1 MPSTTVKKHKQ
12 RSQRF
17 ALRPLA
23 VSLLGILTS
32 ASVWADGIVAD
43 PNAPRGQQPTVLQ
56 SNNGLPVV
64 NIQTPTRAGVSVNQ
78 YRQFD
83 VGEKGAVLNNS
94 HRNVQTQLGG
104 WIQGNPWLARGE
116 ARVIVNQVNSADPS
130 RLNGYVEIGGR
141 RADLVIANSAGI
153 NVNGGGFINA
163 NQVTLGVG
171 NAAIQDGQYAG
182 IVGGSGSLNIAAGG
196 LDASRSDYTNLIANA
211 VNVNGGI
218 WANRLSVQAGGSSAD
233 TAAQPNTFAIDT
245 GALGGMYAGTIHLMV
260 NGAEQNSIR
269 NAGQIF
275 ARAGEVRLDAAGN
288 VVNSGSMVATGE
300 AGSANLSAVRI
311 QSQHLDN
318 SGSIAA
324 NQLALNQTRITN
336 SGHLLSAGEAQ
347 IQTGALHNSGQISG
361 ARLAV
366 DTPFLHNSGTLQQTG
381 LQGLALHSAQL
392 TNSGKIGYPEPESS
406 DATGNSGGQ
415 NGNAQISPA
424 PSTAQGGGS
433 VATHATTP
441 IALAEGK
448 INVQRLDNTGNIT
461 ANGGIDLSNTA
472 QLSNQGQLHLKQLT
486 ATGETLNNA
495 GGKISAQNAAVS
507 VAQFHNRQGQ
517 LAAEQIRVDSQR
529 LDNTHG
535 SLDAQALQLSAHTL
549 DNSNG
554 AIRSDKNT
562 QLALS
567 GSLKNQQGQ
576 ISSAG
581 AVSIQGQATASPTL
595 NNDQGSILAGEQL
608 SIQAQSLTGKGEIAS
623 GKDAEIAVRND
634 FTTENNLTA
643 GRKLTLRTEGNLT
656 NRHQLHAD
664 EAVVVAARQI
674 DNQASGVIQSGQ
686 STQLSADNITNRGL
700 INSNGL
706 THLSSLNTLTN
717 TGTGRIYGDHVALS
731 AQDVVNREET
741 VNGETKAGVIAA
753 RQRLDIGAK
762 TVTNQEDALLFS
774 DGGLFVGRQLNERHQ
789 AEGTAERVHN
799 GSATIESIGDMVI
812 DAKNLANRNNHF
824 SIRHVPINDPTADIQ
839 PFQVGAVEKHHEI
852 AAKGDPQRLPFSRFK
867 VVGFSRATKLVD
879 KAANEYSDADY
890 ELGRT
895 PIPDSKMDYSPNSKL
910 WRYFGIE
917 PPKGEPKI
925 PSVEKAEK
933 PAALPEGTCDSAHA
947 SYNAAACQSYQQAWQ
962 KYETD
967 KAEIEAYTQW
977 EEQNAALFN
986 ALNDKVAAYNSQFH
1000 REIKDYTDF
1009 VFERRRYRD
1018 QIASSKPGNIRVGG
1032 NAQFTGAMTNDQS
1045 NILIGKQLFGGLE
1058 RIHNVSMP
1066 AFEYVKDNG
1075 TRQYT
1080 YTRWRG
1086 GFKRYHT
1093 REWGN
1098 KDPYNPPAE
1107 RHQINLNVSDVQ
1119 ENVSVTPN
1127 KPTDLYGSGGGQVSP
1142 INVPNARSDQNQ
1154 NRIQLPNSSLYSTQ
1168 PNHPD
1173 YLIETDPAFT
1183 NYRRWLGSDYLLA
1196 AFDPVNKHKRLG
1208 DGYYEQKLVNEQIA
1222 RLTGYRRLD
1231 GYDNDEA
1238 QLKALMDA
1246 GITFARSQQLVP
1258 GVALSAAQVA
1268 QLTSDIVWL
1277 ENQTVTLKDGSQQTV
1292 LVPKVYVVAR
1302 KGDLNSTG
1310 SLISANVLQLNA
1322 DEIRNG
1328 GTIAGRK
1335 VVDLRAQNIEHSG
1348 QIRGEKVWV
1357 EAQNQINL
1365 QGGDIAAG
1373 KLLSLTAD
1381 QINASSTTATS
1392 GDKQNGNTVVD
1403 RVARLS
1409 VGEDGSEGGILS
1421 IQSKHDTHL
1430 NGAVVRNTSQGGK
1443 TQIVSEHGNVDL
1455 GTVATERHESY
1466 GRLSDKNHRHVHQTA
1481 EVGTDIQSQGDLLV
1495 KAGNDIKIRQ
1505 GNLDSEKGLT
1515 ALQAGHNIQISEGRS
1530 TLDFDESVYTQS
1542 KGVLSKRSSLD
1553 TYQRQHDEAQGSSVT
1568 GKTVYMNGDNI
1579 RAVGSSIVSDE
1590 LTVLD
1595 ARKDID
1601 VQAATSRYHD
1611 IETSE
1616 RKKSGFAVS
1625 VSHAKLNV
1633 GYNKSRSNV
1642 GHDADLQVAEAAQ
1655 IGSLKGHT
1663 VLTAGNHVQ
1672 VTGSNLLAGKDIDI
1686 QAKTVDIDAASL
1698 LQQENLTQSSK
1709 SSGFN
1714 VGINLK
1720 PGEVRQFSR
1729 YWDGIKATR
1738 KRQGTVRD
1746 KAHTWEKNHL
1756 AGALEPLTPSS
1767 GLSITRNTSSHS
1779 INETRTEATGS
1790 KVQAGGVVRINA
1802 TDGDINI
1809 KGSNVFGKGGL
1820 QLQAANGEIHN
1831 LAAQEKS
1838 DVESSGFNRTSGLMG
1853 GGSIAS
1859 RFIGSKTE
1867 TTHEHNRSIQ
1877 EVASTIGDGSP
1888 LGSVF
1893 EAQGYTQIGSNLLSG
1908 GHVDIYAKNI
1918 QIKAGEATQSNNR
1931 HYNFTQKGITVGVN
1945 APITQAID
1953 SAQSAVRSL
1962 EQAEQSGKQR
1972 TQAMA
1977 VANAGMQA
1985 YQASQAINKIGS
1997 GSKGGGKGGSN
2008 GVSISV
2014 TYGEQRNQSHSE
2026 IQDQQANASRILA
2039 EGQVRLHATGSGKD
2053 SNIKIEGS
2061 DVLGKQ
2067 GTFLFADNQI
2077 DLLAAEQ
2084 HHSEHHRNKNEGW
2097 NAGVAVSAD
2106 KGASLGF
2113 TAGGNLGKG
2122 HADGEQTTYRHSHVG
2137 SAGSPTVIVSG
2148 GDTNIKGA
2156 QVTGKGITVRAA
2168 NLNIESLQDTA
2179 DYRSRQQNISAQV
2192 TVGYGA
2198 SASGDYSQSKINA
2211 EHRSVSEQSGLF
2223 AGEDGFDVQVGGH
2236 TQLTGGIIT
2245 SAQSAEAQGKNRFQS
2260 GSISQ
2265 TDLHNI
2271 SKYDGSSIG
2280 FGASVAL
2287 SGETLGQGAQNNSKL
2302 TTVADKNSQGF
2313 NGVGY
2318 GRDSDHQESTTKSG
2332 IGTRNIILT
2341 DEAGQIAK
2349 TGYGTD
2355 KAIQLAY
2362 TDIRTEDARTQSGS
2376 LKNRFDASEVQNELD
2391 LQRDVSQKFAP
2402 VAAQTVAWTADKL
2415 GNIQNY
2421 ERVQIAKANLQE
2433 QLKDAQNPEQIA
2445 QLQQQ
2450 LALADQYLSDHQT
2463 EYNTWKE
2470 GGLGRAALHAG
2481 VGALLTGDAQGAVG
2495 AGTSSLAA
2503 PYLNQVGDK
2512 FGGAGKL
2519 LTDTL
2524 GGAAIGVLT
2533 GGSTGAAVAG
2543 ANADWFNRQLHP
2555 DERNWIRS
2563 HAAEFAGLLGITP
2576 EEAEKRLSQQAAR
2589 QTDLLWMLTLEKV
2602 IDEPAQQFLAQAK
2615 NQSFV
2620 NENNKKQTFFTTQGK
2635 QFLRPEYFADK
2646 ADGDIGFY
2654 RKNLISRNNSD
2665 VTTGAKQLARKF
2677 GQKVIED
2684 AKSEYDKFNQGR
2696 MRYLKNAASASLNTA
2711 KSVGASAVKSTWNCV
2726 ANFNNCT
2733 KNAEKQVREH
2743 FVETGEALGT
2753 GAGSMAVND
2762 LKSIYGQDVRGAQA
2776 GLWALNAVDGLA
2788 SATGAAKALNLL
2800 KTGKLSATQLAAKI
2814 KKQAP
2819 IVPNGKAFDFT
2830 SGTLIPHQTVKLTQ
2844 AQKLSNG
2851 TTLPAG
2857 TIARLTDKGVEATL
2871 PNGKNVSYA
2880 GVTEQRALPKPNSSA
2895 PKIRPNGTVELF
2907 TDSKGVQIPGA
2918 VGVSPSDP
2926 MAVARDARFMPNIP
2940 TGSQARVIANNPYIP
2955 KPEGKFTI
2963 MDYLPEAAR
2972 ITKKGGEIV
2981 INGTSNNK
2989 YLRGIP
2995 NETELARMG
3004 LRLKYNG
3011 PLKEEFKRLEFHKS
3025 TGANLDSKNLKTIV
3039 FEKVK

>member
-1 MPSTTVKKHKQ
+1 MSSTTVKKHKKHP
-12 RSQRF
+12 QRF
-17 ALRPLA
+17 ILRPLA
-23 VSLLGILTS
+23 VSLLGFLAS
-32 ASVWADGIVAD
+32 ASVWSDGIVAD

-141 RADLVIANSAGI
+141 RADLVIANPAGI

-196 LDASRSDYTNLIANA
+196 LDASRNDYTNLIANA

-245 GALGGMYAGTIHLMV
+245 GALGGMYAGNIHLMV

-288 VVNSGSMVATGE
+288 VVNSGSIVATGE
-300 AGSANLSAVRI
+300 AGSANPSAVRI

-392 TNSGKIGYPEPESS
+392 TNNGKIGYPEPEPS
-406 DATGNSGGQ
+406 DPSHAGGSPDEQ
-415 NGNAQISPA
+415 NGNASTSPA
-424 PSTAQGGGS
+424 PSTAQGTGS
-433 VATHATTP
+433 VASLSSTP

-495 GGKISAQNAAVS
+495 GGKISAQNADIAVR
-507 VAQFHNRQGQ
+507 QFNNQQGQ
-517 LAAEQIRVDSQR
+517 VAAEQIRVDSQR

-674 DNQASGVIQSGQ
+674 DNQAGGVIQSGQ
-686 STQLSADNITNRGL
+686 STQLTADNITNRGL

-706 THLSSLNTLTN
+706 THVGSLNTLTN

-774 DGGLFVGRQLNERHQ
+774 DGGLFIGRQLNERHQ
-789 AEGTAERVHN
+789 AEGTADGVHN

-812 DAKNLANRNNHF
+812 DSKNLANRNNHF

-839 PFQVGAVEKHHEI
+839 SFQVGTVEKHHEI

-867 VVGFSRATKLVD
+867 EVKFGRKGTKGKVTKLVD

-895 PIPDSKMDYSPNSKL
+895 PIPDSKMDYSPNSEL

-917 PPKGEPKI
+917 PPKGGPKI

-977 EEQNAALFN
+977 EDQNAALFN

-1032 NAQFTGAMTNDQS
+1032 NAQFTGEITNDQS

-1086 GFKRYHT
+1086 WIRGHKRY
-1093 REWGN
+1093 WDD
-1098 KDPYNPPAE
+1098 KAPYNPPAE
-1107 RHQINLNVSDVQ
+1107 RHQINLNISDVQ
-1119 ENVSVTPN
+1119 ENIAVTPN
-1127 KPTDLYGSGGGQVSP
+1127 KPSELHGSVGGQVSP
-1142 INVPNARSDQNQ
+1142 LNVPNARSDQNQ
-1154 NRIQLPNSSLYSTQ
+1154 NHIQLPINSLYSTQ
-1168 PNHPD
+1168 PNNPN

-1231 GYDNDEA
+1231 GYDNDED

-1277 ENQTVTLKDGSQQTV
+1277 ENQTITLQDGSQQTV

-1348 QIRGEKVWV
+1348 QIRGEKVWLD
-1357 EAQNQINL
+1357 AQNQINL

-1373 KLLSLTAD
+1373 KLLSLSAD
-1381 QINASSTTATS
+1381 QINVSSTTATS

-1403 RVARLS
+1403 KVARLS

-1430 NGAVVRNTSQGGK
+1430 NGAVVRNTSQGGQ
-1443 TQIVSEHGNVDL
+1443 TQIISEHGNVDL

-1466 GRLSDKNHRHVHQTA
+1466 GDLSDKNHRHVHQTA

-1515 ALQAGHNIQISEGRS
+1515 ALQAGHDIQISEGRS

-1542 KGVLSKRSSLD
+1542 KGFLSKRSQLD

-1568 GKTVYMNGDNI
+1568 GKLVYMDAGHDLNV
-1579 RAVGSSIVSDE
+1579 VGSDIVSE
-1590 LTVLD
+1590 QKAQLHAGHNAQLTTAQSYYND
-1595 ARKDID
+1595 RESH
-1601 VQAATSRYHD
+1601 QT
-1611 IETSE
+1611 
-1616 RKKSGFAVS
+1616 KK
-1625 VSHAKLNV
+1625 
-1633 GYNKSRSNV
+1633 
-1642 GHDADLQVAEAAQ
+1642 
-1655 IGSLKGHT
+1655 
-1663 VLTAGNHVQ
+1663 
-1672 VTGSNLLAGKDIDI
+1672 
-1686 QAKTVDIDAASL
+1686 
-1698 LQQENLTQSSK
+1698 
-1709 SSGFN
+1709 
-1714 VGINLK
+1714 
-1720 PGEVRQFSR
+1720 
-1729 YWDGIKATR
+1729 
-1738 KRQGTVRD
+1738 
-1746 KAHTWEKNHL
+1746 
-1756 AGALEPLTPSS
+1756 
-1767 GLSITRNTSSHS
+1767 
-1779 INETRTEATGS
+1779 
-1790 KVQAGGVVRINA
+1790 
-1802 TDGDINI
+1802 
-1809 KGSNVFGKGGL
+1809 
-1820 QLQAANGEIHN
+1820 
-1831 LAAQEKS
+1831 
-1838 DVESSGFNRTSGLMG
+1838 SGLMG
-1853 GGSIAS
+1853 TGGIG
-1859 RFIGSKTE
+1859 FTVGSKQDQFTQ
-1867 TTHEHNRSIQ
+1867 TSQ
-1877 EVASTIGDGSP
+1877 VVQQVGSTAGSLNGDALITAGNQYS
-1888 LGSVF
+1888 
-1893 EAQGYTQIGSNLLSG
+1893 QIGSTVSTPKGRITIDAAKINIA
-1908 GHVDIYAKNI
+1908 DAKNI
-1918 QIKAGEATQSNNR
+1918 QIGESEYVHQ
-1931 HYNFTQKGITVGVN
+1931 QKGLTIALST
-1945 APITQAID
+1945 PITNLAQQAID
-1953 SAQSAVRSL
+1953 TAKNAKQVGQSKNARVN
-1962 EQAEQSGKQR
+1962 
-1972 TQAMA
+1972 AMA
-1977 VANAGMQA
+1977 AANTAMQA
-1985 YQASQAINKIGS
+1985 YQTGQAINKIQS
-1997 GSKGGGKGGSN
+1997 GETSATSV
-2008 GVSISV
+2008 GVSI
-2014 TYGEQRNQSHSE
+2014 TYGEQKNRQTSSSYHTES
-2026 IQDQQANASRILA
+2026 QASQLLSGAGPVVLM
-2039 EGQVRLHATGSGKD
+2039 ATGQGKD
-2053 SNIKIEGS
+2053 SQINITGS
-2061 DVLGKQ
+2061 DVIGKG
-2067 GTFLFADNQI
+2067 GTHLYADGGINIQ
-2077 DLLAAEQ
+2077 AAKNT
-2084 HHSEHHRNKNEGW
+2084 HSEHSRNSNKGW
-2097 NAGVAVSAD
+2097 NAGVSLNF
-2106 KGASLGF
+2106 GSGISLGI
-2113 TAGGNLGKG
+2113 TAGGNKGKG
-2122 HADGEQTTYRHSHVG
+2122 YTDAEQTTYRHSHVG
-2137 SAGSPTVIVSG
+2137 SKDGPTVVMSG

-2179 DYRSRQQNISAQV
+2179 DYHSRQQNIKGQV

-2198 SASGDYSQSKINA
+2198 SASGDYSKSKINA

-2223 AGEDGFDVQVGGH
+2223 AGDDGFDVQVGGH

-2245 SAQSAEAQGKNRFQS
+2245 ASQSAEEQGKNRFQS

-2265 TDLHNI
+2265 IDLHNI

-2280 FGASVAL
+2280 FGTSVAV
-2287 SGETLGQGAQNNSKL
+2287 SGKSLGQEQQAGKIQLSDVARQNPS
-2302 TTVADKNSQGF
+2302 GF
-2313 NGVGY
+2313 SSGY
-2318 GRDSDHQESTTKSG
+2318 GHDSDHQESTTKSG

-2341 DEAGQIAK
+2341 DEAGQLAK

-2362 TDIRTEDARTQSGS
+2362 TDIRTEDASQQSGS
-2376 LKNRFDASEVQNELD
+2376 LKNRFDAAAVQSELD
-2391 LQRDVSQKFAP
+2391 LQRTVSQEFS
-2402 VAAQTVAWTADKL
+2402 QTSQQVNKAINQKIDAINSELEK
-2415 GNIQNY
+2415 GN
-2421 ERVQIAKANLQE
+2421 
-2433 QLKDAQNPEQIA
+2433 
-2445 QLQQQ
+2445 
-2450 LALADQYLSDHQT
+2450 LSDAEKTKLETQRDNWQ
-2463 EYNTWKE
+2463 YSKVLLNMVAS
-2470 GGLGRAALHAG
+2470 GLSAPTQSG
-2481 VGALLTGDAQGAVG
+2481 VGIAAATAAPAVSYEIGQYFKAQGQEGSLKHIVAHAILGAAVSAAGDNNVLAG
-2495 AGTSSLAA
+2495 ALSAGGSEAAA
-2503 PYLNQVGDK
+2503 PLISQWLYQEADGS
-2512 FGGAGKL
+2512 KL
-2519 LTDTL
+2519 TAEQKDTVNAITSAL
-2524 GGAAIGVLT
+2524 GAA
-2533 GGSTGAAVAG
+2533 TGAAVGGTAADVAQG
-2543 ANADWFNRQLHP
+2543 SLNAQNAVENNNGARARRNARNPLWTEAQAWQNQANADRILFLTNQIRRIEPKFTGIPSWKDPNRPFSNEDVREYEQYLNRIIL
-2555 DERNWIRS
+2555 RNSNQPPFVQKFSPI
-2563 HAAEFAGLLGITP
+2563 LG
-2576 EEAEKRLSQQAAR
+2576 R
-2589 QTDLLWMLTLEKV
+2589 
-2602 IDEPAQQFLAQAK
+2602 
-2615 NQSFV
+2615 
-2620 NENNKKQTFFTTQGK
+2620 
-2635 QFLRPEYFADK
+2635 
-2646 ADGDIGFY
+2646 
-2654 RKNLISRNNSD
+2654 RNIN
-2665 VTTGAKQLARKF
+2665 T
-2677 GQKVIED
+2677 
-2684 AKSEYDKFNQGR
+2684 
-2696 MRYLKNAASASLNTA
+2696 SLN
-2711 KSVGASAVKSTWNCV
+2711 
-2726 ANFNNCT
+2726 
-2733 KNAEKQVREH
+2733 E
-2743 FVETGEALGT
+2743 
-2753 GAGSMAVND
+2753 
-2762 LKSIYGQDVRGAQA
+2762 
-2776 GLWALNAVDGLA
+2776 
-2788 SATGAAKALNLL
+2788 
-2800 KTGKLSATQLAAKI
+2800 
-2814 KKQAP
+2814 
-2819 IVPNGKAFDFT
+2819 
-2830 SGTLIPHQTVKLTQ
+2830 
-2844 AQKLSNG
+2844 
-2851 TTLPAG
+2851 
-2857 TIARLTDKGVEATL
+2857 
-2871 PNGKNVSYA
+2871 
-2880 GVTEQRALPKPNSSA
+2880 
-2895 PKIRPNGTVELF
+2895 
-2907 TDSKGVQIPGA
+2907 
-2918 VGVSPSDP
+2918 
-2926 MAVARDARFMPNIP
+2926 VARDINLNQLGNAFNSRPRVNGNLNASNINLQIGLRTVHPNRAASQNGMPVYSNVSDGEIFGLYQQY
-2940 TGSQARVIANNPYIP
+2940 TGSQPIFRN
-2955 KPEGKFTI
+2955 
-2963 MDYLPEAAR
+2963 
-2972 ITKKGGEIV
+2972 
-2981 INGTSNNK
+2981 
-2989 YLRGIP
+2989 IP
-2995 NETELARMG
+2995 NKGVLASTTIQSGSWRGTTVILRDFSTTQNQTRARWTIEFQNPPSSINRKRMELKFR
-3004 LRLKYNG
+3004 
-3011 PLKEEFKRLEFHKS
+3011 
-3025 TGANLDSKNLKTIV
+3025 
-3039 FEKVK
+3039 

>member
-1 MPSTTVKKHKQ
+1 MPSTTIKKHKNHT
-12 RSQRF
+12 QRF
-17 ALRPLA
+17 VLRPLA
-23 VSLLGILTS
+23 VSLLGFLAS
-32 ASVWADGIVAD
+32 ASVWSDGIVAD

-78 YRQFD
+78 YQQFN
-83 VGEKGAVLNNS
+83 VGENGTVLNNS
-94 HRNVQTQLGG
+94 RQNVQTQLGG

-116 ARVIVNQVNSADPS
+116 ARVIVNQVNGSHPS
-130 RLNGYVEIGGR
+130 QLNGYLEIGGR
-141 RADLVIANSAGI
+141 RADLVIANPAGI
-153 NVNGGGFINA
+153 NVNGGGVINA
-163 NQVTLGVG
+163 NQVTLGAG
-171 NAAIQDGQYAG
+171 NAVIQDGQYAG
-182 IVGGSGSLNIAAGG
+182 ITAGSGSLNIAAGG
-196 LDASRSDYTNLIANA
+196 LDTSRNDYTNLIANA

-233 TAAQPNTFAIDT
+233 TATQPNTFAIDT

-288 VVNSGSMVATGE
+288 VVNSGSIVATGE
-300 AGSANLSAVRI
+300 AGSATPSAVRI

-495 GGKISAQNAAVS
+495 HGKISAQNADIAVR
-507 VAQFHNRQGQ
+507 QFNNQQGQ

-674 DNQASGVIQSGQ
+674 DNQAGGVIQSGQ
-686 STQLSADNITNRGL
+686 STQLTADNITNRGL

-706 THLSSLNTLTN
+706 THVGSLNTLTN

-774 DGGLFVGRQLNERHQ
+774 DGGLFIGRQLNERHQ
-789 AEGTAERVHN
+789 AEGTADGVHN

-812 DAKNLANRNNHF
+812 DSKNLANRNNHF

-839 PFQVGAVEKHHEI
+839 SFQVGTVEKHHEI

-867 VVGFSRATKLVD
+867 EVKFGRKGTKGKVTKLVD

-895 PIPDSKMDYSPNSKL
+895 PIPDSKMDYSPNSEL

-917 PPKGEPKI
+917 PPKGGPKI

-977 EEQNAALFN
+977 EDQNAALFN

-1032 NAQFTGAMTNDQS
+1032 NAQFTGEITNDQS

-1086 GFKRYHT
+1086 WIRGHKRY
-1093 REWGN
+1093 WDD
-1098 KDPYNPPAE
+1098 KAPYNPPAE
-1107 RHQINLNVSDVQ
+1107 RHQINLNISDVQ
-1119 ENVSVTPN
+1119 ENIAVTPN
-1127 KPTDLYGSGGGQVSP
+1127 KPSELHGSVGGQVSP
-1142 INVPNARSDQNQ
+1142 LNVPNARSDQNQ
-1154 NRIQLPNSSLYSTQ
+1154 NHIQLPINSLYSTQ
-1168 PNHPD
+1168 PNNPN

-1231 GYDNDEA
+1231 GYDNDED

-1277 ENQTVTLKDGSQQTV
+1277 ENQTITLKDGSQQTV

-1348 QIRGEKVWV
+1348 QIRGEKVWLD
-1357 EAQNQINL
+1357 AQNQINL

-1373 KLLSLTAD
+1373 KLLSLSAD

-1403 RVARLS
+1403 KVARLS

-1443 TQIVSEHGNVDL
+1443 TQIISEHGNVDL

-1466 GRLSDKNHRHVHQTA
+1466 GSLNDKNHRHVHQTA

-1515 ALQAGHNIQISEGRS
+1515 ALQAGHDIQISEGRS

-1542 KGVLSKRSSLD
+1542 KGFLSKRSQLD

-1568 GKTVYMNGDNI
+1568 GKLVYMDAGHDLNV
-1579 RAVGSSIVSDE
+1579 VGSDIVSE
-1590 LTVLD
+1590 QKAQL
-1595 ARKDID
+1595 
-1601 VQAATSRYHD
+1601 
-1611 IETSE
+1611 
-1616 RKKSGFAVS
+1616 
-1625 VSHAKLNV
+1625 HA
-1633 GYNKSRSNV
+1633 
-1642 GHDADLQVAEAAQ
+1642 GHDAQLTTAQ
-1655 IGSLKGHT
+1655 SYY
-1663 VLTAGNHVQ
+1663 N
-1672 VTGSNLLAGKDIDI
+1672 DR
-1686 QAKTVDIDAASL
+1686 
-1698 LQQENLTQSSK
+1698 E
-1709 SSGFN
+1709 
-1714 VGINLK
+1714 
-1720 PGEVRQFSR
+1720 
-1729 YWDGIKATR
+1729 
-1738 KRQGTVRD
+1738 
-1746 KAHTWEKNHL
+1746 
-1756 AGALEPLTPSS
+1756 
-1767 GLSITRNTSSHS
+1767 SHQ
-1779 INETRTEATGS
+1779 T
-1790 KVQAGGVVRINA
+1790 K
-1802 TDGDINI
+1802 
-1809 KGSNVFGKGGL
+1809 K
-1820 QLQAANGEIHN
+1820 
-1831 LAAQEKS
+1831 
-1838 DVESSGFNRTSGLMG
+1838 SGLMG
-1853 GGSIAS
+1853 TGGIG
-1859 RFIGSKTE
+1859 FTIGSKQDQFTQ
-1867 TTHEHNRSIQ
+1867 TSQ
-1877 EVASTIGDGSP
+1877 VVQQVGSTAGSLNGDALITAGNQYS
-1888 LGSVF
+1888 
-1893 EAQGYTQIGSNLLSG
+1893 QIGSTVSTPKGRITIDAAKINIA
-1908 GHVDIYAKNI
+1908 DAKNI
-1918 QIKAGEATQSNNR
+1918 QIGESEYVHQ
-1931 HYNFTQKGITVGVN
+1931 QKGLTIALST
-1945 APITQAID
+1945 PITDLAQQAID
-1953 SAQSAVRSL
+1953 TAKNAKQVGQSKNARVN
-1962 EQAEQSGKQR
+1962 
-1972 TQAMA
+1972 AMA
-1977 VANAGMQA
+1977 AANTAMQA
-1985 YQASQAINKIGS
+1985 YQTGQAINKIQS
-1997 GSKGGGKGGSN
+1997 GKTSATSV
-2008 GVSISV
+2008 GVSI
-2014 TYGEQRNQSHSE
+2014 TYGEQKNRQTSSSYHTES
-2026 IQDQQANASRILA
+2026 QASQLLSGAGPVVLM
-2039 EGQVRLHATGSGKD
+2039 ATGQGKD
-2053 SNIKIEGS
+2053 SQINITGS
-2061 DVLGKQ
+2061 DVIGKG
-2067 GTFLFADNQI
+2067 GTHLYADGGINIQ
-2077 DLLAAEQ
+2077 AAKNT
-2084 HHSEHHRNKNEGW
+2084 HSEHSRNSNKGW
-2097 NAGVAVSAD
+2097 NAGVSLNF
-2106 KGASLGF
+2106 GSGISLGI
-2113 TAGGNLGKG
+2113 TAGGNKGKG
-2122 HADGEQTTYRHSHVG
+2122 YTDAEQTTYRHSHVG
-2137 SAGSPTVIVSG
+2137 SKEGPTVVMSG

-2179 DYRSRQQNISAQV
+2179 DYHSRQQNIKGQV

-2198 SASGDYSQSKINA
+2198 SASGDYSKSKINA

-2223 AGEDGFDVQVGGH
+2223 AGDDGFDVQVGGH

-2245 SAQSAEAQGKNRFQS
+2245 ASQSAEEQGKNRFQS

-2265 TDLHNI
+2265 IDLHNI
-2271 SKYDGSSIG
+2271 SQYDGSSIG
-2280 FGASVAL
+2280 FGTSVAV
-2287 SGETLGQGAQNNSKL
+2287 SGKSLGQEQQAGKIQLSDVASQNTS
-2302 TTVADKNSQGF
+2302 GF
-2313 NGVGY
+2313 SSGY

-2341 DEAGQIAK
+2341 DEAGQLAK

-2355 KAIQLAY
+2355 KAAQLAY
-2362 TDIRTEDARTQSGS
+2362 TDIRTEDAQTHSGS
-2376 LKNRFDASEVQNELD
+2376 LKNRFDAAAVQSELD
-2391 LQRDVSQKFAP
+2391 LQRNVSQQFSQTVGTAQGMLNEKIDALKQQHKAGDITEADYAQKLKQLQHSQVFLNM
-2402 VAAQTVAWTADKL
+2402 VAAALSAPTDSAAGIAAATAAPAISYGIGQEFKKHNKEGSATHIASHMAL
-2415 GNIQNY
+2415 GAVVSALGGN
-2421 ERVQIAKANLQE
+2421 
-2433 QLKDAQNPEQIA
+2433 DAVSG
-2445 QLQQQ
+2445 
-2450 LALADQYLSDHQT
+2450 ALAAGGAEALVPLFSQAIYDTTDPEKLTAEDKQNLS
-2463 EYNTWKE
+2463 NMAR
-2470 GGLGRAALHAG
+2470 LF
-2481 VGALLTGDAQGAVG
+2481 GAAVG
-2495 AGTSSLAA
+2495 AATS
-2503 PYLNQVGDK
+2503 N
-2512 FGGAGKL
+2512 
-2519 LTDTL
+2519 
-2524 GGAAIGVLT
+2524 GAANGYADVAQGGMNAGIAVENNSLHINQSGKVIRNVDDGDLNIYQYSCMNIDSCKSSKVKVGQLMFKDSFISPETGKDVGVIYLGESIEPHVYKLNRQAHGESSMVVARKSAP
-2533 GGSTGAAVAG
+2533 GGEYDIKSNYPGHENKSYHGFLFKGKYISLRDAGNILAGMNAAVLGESFEDFQKASG
-2543 ANADWFNRQLHP
+2543 ALQ
-2555 DERNWIRS
+2555 
-2563 HAAEFAGLLGITP
+2563 
-2576 EEAEKRLSQQAAR
+2576 
-2589 QTDLLWMLTLEKV
+2589 
-2602 IDEPAQQFLAQAK
+2602 
-2615 NQSFV
+2615 
-2620 NENNKKQTFFTTQGK
+2620 
-2635 QFLRPEYFADK
+2635 
-2646 ADGDIGFY
+2646 
-2654 RKNLISRNNSD
+2654 
-2665 VTTGAKQLARKF
+2665 
-2677 GQKVIED
+2677 
-2684 AKSEYDKFNQGR
+2684 
-2696 MRYLKNAASASLNTA
+2696 
-2711 KSVGASAVKSTWNCV
+2711 
-2726 ANFNNCT
+2726 
-2733 KNAEKQVREH
+2733 
-2743 FVETGEALGT
+2743 
-2753 GAGSMAVND
+2753 
-2762 LKSIYGQDVRGAQA
+2762 QA
-2776 GLWALNAVDGLA
+2776 GLWGVGLNTIFSTTYGDPPMYGEKPYQYYKSLY
-2788 SATGAAKALNLL
+2788 GY
-2800 KTGKLSATQLAAKI
+2800 QL
-2814 KKQAP
+2814 
-2819 IVPNGKAFDFT
+2819 G
-2830 SGTLIPHQTVKLTQ
+2830 
-2844 AQKLSNG
+2844 QKL
-2851 TTLPAG
+2851 
-2857 TIARLTDKGVEATL
+2857 
-2871 PNGKNVSYA
+2871 
-2880 GVTEQRALPKPNSSA
+2880 A
-2895 PKIRPNGTVELF
+2895 PKYQLEYQLGQELIKEYRNTINSNF
-2907 TDSKGVQIPGA
+2907 T
-2918 VGVSPSDP
+2918 PS
-2926 MAVARDARFMPNIP
+2926 NI
-2940 TGSQARVIANNPYIP
+2940 
-2955 KPEGKFTI
+2955 
-2963 MDYLPEAAR
+2963 
-2972 ITKKGGEIV
+2972 
-2981 INGTSNNK
+2981 
-2989 YLRGIP
+2989 
-2995 NETELARMG
+2995 
-3004 LRLKYNG
+3004 
-3011 PLKEEFKRLEFHKS
+3011 FK
-3025 TGANLDSKNLKTIV
+3025 
-3039 FEKVK
+3039 

>member
-12 RSQRF
+12 RPQRF
-17 ALRPLA
+17 VLRPLA

-32 ASVWADGIVAD
+32 ASVWSDGIVAD

-141 RADLVIANSAGI
+141 RADLVIANPAGI

-196 LDASRSDYTNLIANA
+196 LDASRNDYTNLIANA

-260 NGAEQNSIR
+260 NGAEQNGIR

-300 AGSANLSAVRI
+300 ATTPAVVRI
-311 QSQHLDN
+311 QSQGLDN

-347 IQTGALHNSGQISG
+347 IQANTLHNSGQISG

-392 TNSGKIGYPEPESS
+392 NNSGKIGYPEPESS

-433 VATHATTP
+433 VATHATAP

-448 INVQRLDNTGNIT
+448 INVWQLDNTGNIT

-507 VAQFHNRQGQ
+507 VAQFHNQQGQ

-529 LDNTHG
+529 LDNTYG

-623 GKDAEIAVRND
+623 GKDADIALQDD

-656 NRHQLHAD
+656 NRHQLQGD
-664 EAVVVAARQI
+664 EAVIITARQI
-674 DNQASGVIQSGQ
+674 DNQAGGVIQAGQ

-706 THLSSLNTLTN
+706 THVGSLNTLTN
-717 TGTGRIYGDHVALS
+717 TGTGRIYGDHVAFS
-731 AQDVVNREET
+731 AQDVVNKEET

-774 DGGLFVGRQLNERHQ
+774 DGGLFIGRQLNERHQ
-789 AEGTAERVHN
+789 AEGTADGVHN

-812 DAKNLANRNNHF
+812 DSKNLANRNNHF

-839 PFQVGAVEKHHEI
+839 SFQVGTVEKHHEI

-867 VVGFSRATKLVD
+867 EVKFGRKGIKGKVTKLVD

-895 PIPDSKMDYSPNSKL
+895 PIPDSKMDYSPNSEL

-917 PPKGEPKI
+917 PPKGGPKI

-933 PAALPEGTCDSAHA
+933 PTALPEGTCDSAHA

-977 EEQNAALFN
+977 EDQNAALFN
-986 ALNDKVAAYNSQFH
+986 ALNEKVAAYNNQFH

-1032 NAQFTGAMTNDQS
+1032 NAQFTGEITNDQS
-1045 NILIGKQLFGGLE
+1045 NIFIGKQLFGGLE

-1086 GFKRYHT
+1086 RIRGHKRY
-1093 REWGN
+1093 WDD
-1098 KDPYNPPAE
+1098 KAPYNPPAE

-1119 ENVSVTPN
+1119 ENIAVTPN
-1127 KPTDLYGSGGGQVSP
+1127 KPSELHGSVGGQVSP
-1142 INVPNARSDQNQ
+1142 LNVPNARSDQNQ
-1154 NRIQLPNSSLYSTQ
+1154 NHIQLPINSLYSTQ
-1168 PNHPD
+1168 PNNPN

-1231 GYDNDEA
+1231 GYDNDED

-1277 ENQTVTLKDGSQQTV
+1277 ENQTITLKDGSQQTV

-1348 QIRGEKVWV
+1348 QIRGEKVWLD
-1357 EAQNQINL
+1357 AQNQINL

-1373 KLLSLTAD
+1373 KLLSLSAD

-1421 IQSKHDTHL
+1421 IQSQHDTHL

-1443 TQIVSEHGNVDL
+1443 TQIISEHGNVDL

-1466 GRLSDKNHRHVHQTA
+1466 GSLNDKNHRHVHQTA
-1481 EVGTDIQSQGDLLV
+1481 KVGTDIQSQGDLLV

-1542 KGVLSKRSSLD
+1542 KGFLSKRSQLD

-1568 GKTVYMNGDNI
+1568 GKLVYMDAGHDLNV
-1579 RAVGSSIVSDE
+1579 VGSDIVSE
-1590 LTVLD
+1590 QKAQLHAGHNTQLTTAQSYYND
-1595 ARKDID
+1595 RESH
-1601 VQAATSRYHD
+1601 QT
-1611 IETSE
+1611 
-1616 RKKSGFAVS
+1616 KK
-1625 VSHAKLNV
+1625 
-1633 GYNKSRSNV
+1633 
-1642 GHDADLQVAEAAQ
+1642 
-1655 IGSLKGHT
+1655 
-1663 VLTAGNHVQ
+1663 
-1672 VTGSNLLAGKDIDI
+1672 
-1686 QAKTVDIDAASL
+1686 
-1698 LQQENLTQSSK
+1698 
-1709 SSGFN
+1709 
-1714 VGINLK
+1714 
-1720 PGEVRQFSR
+1720 
-1729 YWDGIKATR
+1729 
-1738 KRQGTVRD
+1738 
-1746 KAHTWEKNHL
+1746 
-1756 AGALEPLTPSS
+1756 
-1767 GLSITRNTSSHS
+1767 
-1779 INETRTEATGS
+1779 
-1790 KVQAGGVVRINA
+1790 
-1802 TDGDINI
+1802 
-1809 KGSNVFGKGGL
+1809 
-1820 QLQAANGEIHN
+1820 
-1831 LAAQEKS
+1831 
-1838 DVESSGFNRTSGLMG
+1838 SGLMG
-1853 GGSIAS
+1853 TGGIG
-1859 RFIGSKTE
+1859 FTVGSKQDQFTQ
-1867 TTHEHNRSIQ
+1867 TSQ
-1877 EVASTIGDGSP
+1877 VVQQVGSTAGSLNGDALITAGNQYS
-1888 LGSVF
+1888 
-1893 EAQGYTQIGSNLLSG
+1893 QIGSTVSTPKGRITIDAAKINIT
-1908 GHVDIYAKNI
+1908 DAKNI
-1918 QIKAGEATQSNNR
+1918 QIGESEYVHQ
-1931 HYNFTQKGITVGVN
+1931 QKGLTIALST
-1945 APITQAID
+1945 PITDLAQQAID
-1953 SAQSAVRSL
+1953 TAKNAKQVGQSKNARVN
-1962 EQAEQSGKQR
+1962 
-1972 TQAMA
+1972 AMA
-1977 VANAGMQA
+1977 AANTAMQA
-1985 YQASQAINKIGS
+1985 YQTGQAINKIQS
-1997 GSKGGGKGGSN
+1997 GKTSATSV
-2008 GVSISV
+2008 GVSI
-2014 TYGEQRNQSHSE
+2014 TYGEQKNRQTSSSYHTES
-2026 IQDQQANASRILA
+2026 QASQLLSGAGPVVLM
-2039 EGQVRLHATGSGKD
+2039 ATGQGKD
-2053 SNIKIEGS
+2053 SQINITGS
-2061 DVLGKQ
+2061 DVIGKG
-2067 GTFLFADNQI
+2067 GTHLYADGGINIQ
-2077 DLLAAEQ
+2077 AAKNT
-2084 HHSEHHRNKNEGW
+2084 HSEHSRNSNKGW
-2097 NAGVAVSAD
+2097 NAGVSLNF
-2106 KGASLGF
+2106 GSGISLGI
-2113 TAGGNLGKG
+2113 TAGGNKGKG
-2122 HADGEQTTYRHSHVG
+2122 YTDAEQTTYRHSHVG
-2137 SAGSPTVIVSG
+2137 SKEGPTVVMSG

-2179 DYRSRQQNISAQV
+2179 DYHSRQQNIKGQV

-2198 SASGDYSQSKINA
+2198 SASGDYSKSKINA

-2223 AGEDGFDVQVGGH
+2223 AGDDGFDVQVGGH

-2245 SAQSAEAQGKNRFQS
+2245 ASQSAEEQGKNRFQS

-2265 TDLHNI
+2265 IDLHNI

-2280 FGASVAL
+2280 FGTSVAV
-2287 SGETLGQGAQNNSKL
+2287 SGQTLGQGEQNNPQESHLK
-2302 TTVADKNSQGF
+2302 TVADKNGTSSS
-2313 NGVGY
+2313 VGY
-2318 GRDSDHQESTTKSG
+2318 GNDSDSQSSVTRSG
-2332 IGTRNIILT
+2332 INTQNISIT
-2341 DEAGQIAK
+2341 DE
-2349 TGYGTD
+2349 D
-2355 KAIQLAY
+2355 KQIQLTGKTAEESKAQIH
-2362 TDIRTEDARTQSGS
+2362 TDTTTETAQELSGS
-2376 LKNRFDASEVQNELD
+2376 LKNIFNQAAVQSELD
-2391 LQRDVSQKFAP
+2391 LQVQVTKEFG
-2402 VAAQTVAWTADKL
+2402 TVAPNLVANASEKL
-2415 GNIQNY
+2415 GNVSEY
-2421 ERVQIAKANLQE
+2421 ETVALIKANAEKKLAQTSDETERTKLVQI
-2433 QLKDAQNPEQIA
+2433 I
-2445 QLQQQ
+2445 QQV
-2450 LALADQYLSDHQT
+2450 DQYLT
-2463 EYNTWKE
+2463 ANKTTYETWKE
-2470 GGLGRAALHAG
+2470 GGIGRALLQSG
-2481 VGALLTGDAQGAVG
+2481 VGGVMTGNASGAL
-2495 AGTSSLAA
+2495 AGGSTSLAA
-2503 PYLNQVGDK
+2503 PHLNE
-2512 FGGAGKL
+2512 AEEKL
-2519 LTDTL
+2519 GSTGTLINAL
-2524 GGAAIGVLT
+2524 GGAAIGYAT
-2533 GGSTGAAVAG
+2533 GGSGGAVVG
-2543 ANADWFNRQLHP
+2543 ANVDWHNRQLHP
-2555 DERNWIRS
+2555 SEYKL
-2563 HAAEFAGLLGITP
+2563 AEQYADIV
-2576 EEAEKRLSQQAAR
+2576 ASRL
-2589 QTDLLWMLTLEKV
+2589 K
-2602 IDEPAQQFLAQAK
+2602 
-2615 NQSFV
+2615 
-2620 NENNKKQTFFTTQGK
+2620 
-2635 QFLRPEYFADK
+2635 
-2646 ADGDIGFY
+2646 
-2654 RKNLISRNNSD
+2654 ISR
-2665 VTTGAKQLARKF
+2665 
-2677 GQKVIED
+2677 E
-2684 AKSEYDKFNQGR
+2684 
-2696 MRYLKNAASASLNTA
+2696 
-2711 KSVGASAVKSTWNCV
+2711 
-2726 ANFNNCT
+2726 
-2733 KNAEKQVREH
+2733 
-2743 FVETGEALGT
+2743 EALGRIIRHMQRTVDYATAKADNFRTDDAIISILGANNLPKQDQHYTNPNYNKQYIQNYVRDFNLANQYNYFGKTPTQSRDYKVGVVTDIGKAALNSGIGIFESTANLAT
-2753 GAGSMAVND
+2753 GEIDPNSWAYVHMGRIGYTHPEYGNALENTMTLGVAAVTAGRGVKSGNKATTEKTVQVTTPVTSNGTANIATYPKLKSDLVQQNWDNIAKQDSRLNSAVND
-2762 LKSIYGQDVRGAQA
+2762 WKNMQPNRRGEIDFGIGSASHSEAESLGRIWVGDGARPVNSSSCVGCLISADGTRLYRPPTQKTNTPAHFNPTGTQA
-2776 GLWALNAVDGLA
+2776 NFVIRDAN
-2788 SATGAAKALNLL
+2788 
-2800 KTGKLSATQLAAKI
+2800 TGKTLTNGHLVI
-2814 KKQAP
+2814 K
-2819 IVPNGKAFDFT
+2819 
-2830 SGTLIPHQTVKLTQ
+2830 
-2844 AQKLSNG
+2844 
-2851 TTLPAG
+2851 
-2857 TIARLTDKGVEATL
+2857 
-2871 PNGKNVSYA
+2871 
-2880 GVTEQRALPKPNSSA
+2880 
-2895 PKIRPNGTVELF
+2895 
-2907 TDSKGVQIPGA
+2907 
-2918 VGVSPSDP
+2918 
-2926 MAVARDARFMPNIP
+2926 
-2940 TGSQARVIANNPYIP
+2940 
-2955 KPEGKFTI
+2955 
-2963 MDYLPEAAR
+2963 
-2972 ITKKGGEIV
+2972 
-2981 INGTSNNK
+2981 
-2989 YLRGIP
+2989 
-2995 NETELARMG
+2995 
-3004 LRLKYNG
+3004 
-3011 PLKEEFKRLEFHKS
+3011 
-3025 TGANLDSKNLKTIV
+3025 
-3039 FEKVK
+3039 

>member
-1 MPSTTVKKHKQ
+1 MSSTTVKKHKKHP
-12 RSQRF
+12 QRF
-17 ALRPLA
+17 ILRPLA
-23 VSLLGILTS
+23 VSLLGFLAS
-32 ASVWADGIVAD
+32 ASVWSDGIVAD

-141 RADLVIANSAGI
+141 RADLVIANPAGI

-163 NQVTLGVG
+163 NQVTLGAG
-171 NAAIQDGQYAG
+171 NAVIQDGRYTG
-182 IVGGSGSLNIAAGG
+182 IAQGVGRLNIAGGG
-196 LDASRSDYTNLIANA
+196 LDASRNDYTNLIANA

-245 GALGGMYAGTIHLMV
+245 GALGGMYAGIIHLMV

-275 ARAGEVRLDAAGN
+275 ARAGEVHLDAAGN
-288 VVNSGSMVATGE
+288 VVNSGSIVATGE
-300 AGSANLSAVRI
+300 AGSATPSAVRI

-347 IQTGALHNSGQISG
+347 IQANTLHNSGQISG

-392 TNSGKIGYPEPESS
+392 NNSGKIGYPEPESS

-472 QLSNQGQLHLKQLT
+472 QLSNQGQLNLKQLT
-486 ATGETLNNA
+486 AMGETLNNA

-517 LAAEQIRVDSQR
+517 VAAEQMQVHSQR

-674 DNQASGVIQSGQ
+674 DNQAGGVIQSGH

-731 AQDVVNREET
+731 AQDVVNKEET
-741 VNGETKAGVIAA
+741 ANGETKAGVIAA

-774 DGGLFVGRQLNERHQ
+774 DGGLFIGRQLNERHQ
-789 AEGTAERVHN
+789 AEGTADGVHN

-812 DAKNLANRNNHF
+812 DSKNLANRNNHF

-839 PFQVGAVEKHHEI
+839 SFQVGTVEKHHEI

-867 VVGFSRATKLVD
+867 EVKFGRKGTKGKVTKLVD

-895 PIPDSKMDYSPNSKL
+895 PIPDSKMDYSPNSEL

-917 PPKGEPKI
+917 PPKGGPKI

-977 EEQNAALFN
+977 EDQNAALFN
-986 ALNDKVAAYNSQFH
+986 ALNEKVAAYNNQFH

-1032 NAQFTGAMTNDQS
+1032 NAQFTGEITNDQS

-1086 GFKRYHT
+1086 WIRGHKRY
-1093 REWGN
+1093 WDD
-1098 KDPYNPPAE
+1098 KAPYNPPAE
-1107 RHQINLNVSDVQ
+1107 RHQINLNISDVQ

-1142 INVPNARSDQNQ
+1142 LNVPNARSDQNQ
-1154 NRIQLPNSSLYSTQ
+1154 NHIQLPINSLYSTQ
-1168 PNHPD
+1168 PNNPN

-1231 GYDNDEA
+1231 GYDNDED

-1277 ENQTVTLKDGSQQTV
+1277 ENQTITLKDGSQQTV

-1322 DEIRNG
+1322 DDIRNG

-1348 QIRGEKVWV
+1348 QIRGEKVWL
-1357 EAQNQINL
+1357 EAKNQINL

-1373 KLLSLTAD
+1373 KLLSLSAD
-1381 QINASSTTATS
+1381 QINVSSTTATS

-1421 IQSKHDTHL
+1421 IQSQHDTHL

-1443 TQIVSEHGNVDL
+1443 TQIISEHGNVDL

-1466 GRLSDKNHRHVHQTA
+1466 GSLNDKNHRHVHQTA

-1515 ALQAGHNIQISEGRS
+1515 ALQAGHDIQISEGRS

-1542 KGVLSKRSSLD
+1542 KGFLSKRSQLD

-1568 GKTVYMNGDNI
+1568 GKLVYMDAGHDLNV
-1579 RAVGSSIVSDE
+1579 VGSDIVSE
-1590 LTVLD
+1590 QKAQLHAGHNTQLTTAQSYYND
-1595 ARKDID
+1595 RESH
-1601 VQAATSRYHD
+1601 QT
-1611 IETSE
+1611 
-1616 RKKSGFAVS
+1616 KK
-1625 VSHAKLNV
+1625 
-1633 GYNKSRSNV
+1633 
-1642 GHDADLQVAEAAQ
+1642 
-1655 IGSLKGHT
+1655 
-1663 VLTAGNHVQ
+1663 
-1672 VTGSNLLAGKDIDI
+1672 
-1686 QAKTVDIDAASL
+1686 
-1698 LQQENLTQSSK
+1698 
-1709 SSGFN
+1709 
-1714 VGINLK
+1714 
-1720 PGEVRQFSR
+1720 
-1729 YWDGIKATR
+1729 
-1738 KRQGTVRD
+1738 
-1746 KAHTWEKNHL
+1746 
-1756 AGALEPLTPSS
+1756 
-1767 GLSITRNTSSHS
+1767 
-1779 INETRTEATGS
+1779 
-1790 KVQAGGVVRINA
+1790 
-1802 TDGDINI
+1802 
-1809 KGSNVFGKGGL
+1809 
-1820 QLQAANGEIHN
+1820 
-1831 LAAQEKS
+1831 
-1838 DVESSGFNRTSGLMG
+1838 SGLMG
-1853 GGSIAS
+1853 TGGIG
-1859 RFIGSKTE
+1859 FTVGSKQDQFTQ
-1867 TTHEHNRSIQ
+1867 TSQ
-1877 EVASTIGDGSP
+1877 VVQQVGSTAGSLNGDALITAGNQYS
-1888 LGSVF
+1888 
-1893 EAQGYTQIGSNLLSG
+1893 QIGSTVSTPKGRITIDAAKINIA
-1908 GHVDIYAKNI
+1908 DAKNI
-1918 QIKAGEATQSNNR
+1918 QIGESEYVHQ
-1931 HYNFTQKGITVGVN
+1931 QKGLTIALST
-1945 APITQAID
+1945 PITDLAQQAID
-1953 SAQSAVRSL
+1953 TAKNAKQVGQSKNARVN
-1962 EQAEQSGKQR
+1962 
-1972 TQAMA
+1972 AMA
-1977 VANAGMQA
+1977 AANTAMQA
-1985 YQASQAINKIGS
+1985 YQTGQAIGEIQS
-1997 GSKGGGKGGSN
+1997 GKTSPTTV
-2008 GVSISV
+2008 GVSI
-2014 TYGEQRNQSHSE
+2014 TYGEQKNRQTSNSYHTES
-2026 IQDQQANASRILA
+2026 QASQLLSGAGPVVLM
-2039 EGQVRLHATGSGKD
+2039 ATGQGKD
-2053 SNIKIEGS
+2053 SQINITGS
-2061 DVLGKQ
+2061 DVIGKG
-2067 GTFLFADNQI
+2067 GTHLYADGGINIQ
-2077 DLLAAEQ
+2077 AAKNT
-2084 HHSEHHRNKNEGW
+2084 HSEHSRNSNKGW
-2097 NAGVAVSAD
+2097 NAGVSLNF
-2106 KGASLGF
+2106 GSGISLGI
-2113 TAGGNLGKG
+2113 TAGGNKGKG
-2122 HADGEQTTYRHSHVG
+2122 YTDAEQTTYRHSHVG
-2137 SAGSPTVIVSG
+2137 GAGSPTVIVSG

-2287 SGETLGQGAQNNSKL
+2287 SGETLGQGTQNNSKL

-2341 DEAGQIAK
+2341 DEAGQLAK

-2362 TDIRTEDARTQSGS
+2362 TDIRTEDAGQQSGS

-2907 TDSKGVQIPGA
+2907 TDSKGVQIHGA

-2926 MAVARDARFMPNIP
+2926 MAVARDARSMPNIP

-2981 INGTSNNK
+2981 INGTPNNK

-2995 NETELARMG
+2995 NEAELARMG

-3011 PLKEEFKRLEFHKS
+3011 PLKEEFKQLKFHQS
-3025 TGANLDSKNLKTIV
+3025 DGTDLRSSIYKTIV

>member
-1 MPSTTVKKHKQ
+1 MPSTTIKKHKNHT
-12 RSQRF
+12 QRF
-17 ALRPLA
+17 VLRPLA
-23 VSLLGILTS
+23 VSLLGFLAS
-32 ASVWADGIVAD
+32 ASVWSDGIVAD

-78 YRQFD
+78 YQQFNI
-83 VGEKGAVLNNS
+83 GENGTVLNNS
-94 HRNVQTQLGG
+94 RQNVQTQLGG

-116 ARVIVNQVNSADPS
+116 ARVIVNQVNGSHPS
-130 RLNGYVEIGGR
+130 QLNGYLEIGGR
-141 RADLVIANSAGI
+141 RADLVIANPAGI

-163 NQVTLGVG
+163 NQVTLGAG
-171 NAAIQDGQYAG
+171 NAVIQDGQYAG
-182 IVGGSGSLNIAAGG
+182 IVGGSSSLNIAGGG
-196 LDASRSDYTNLIANA
+196 LDASHSDYTNLIANA

-233 TAAQPNTFAIDT
+233 TATQPNTFAIDT

-275 ARAGEVRLDAAGN
+275 ARAGEVRIDAAGN

-300 AGSANLSAVRI
+300 ATTPAVVRI
-311 QSQHLDN
+311 QSQGLDN

-336 SGHLLSAGEAQ
+336 SGHLLSAGEAK
-347 IQTGALHNSGQISG
+347 IQANTLHNSGQIIG

-392 TNSGKIGYPEPESS
+392 NNSGKIGYPEPESS

-507 VAQFHNRQGQ
+507 VDQFHNRQGQ
-517 LAAEQIRVDSQR
+517 VAAEQMQVHSQR

-535 SLDAQALQLSAHTL
+535 SLDAQALQLSAHEL
-549 DNSNG
+549 DNSHG
-554 AIRSDKNT
+554 AIRSDKSSQFT
-562 QLALS
+562 LS
-567 GSLKNQQGQ
+567 GSLKNQQGH

-595 NNDQGSILAGEQL
+595 DNDQGSILVGEQL

-623 GKDAEIAVRND
+623 GKDAEIAIQND
-634 FTTENNLTA
+634 FTTENDLTA

-656 NRHQLHAD
+656 NRHQLNAD
-664 EAVVVAARQI
+664 EAVVIAAQQI
-674 DNQASGVIQSGQ
+674 DNQANGVIQSGQ
-686 STQLSADNITNRGL
+686 STQLGAESITNRGL

-706 THLSSLNTLTN
+706 THIGSLKTLTN

-741 VNGETKAGVIAA
+741 VNGKTKASVIAA

-762 TVTNQEDALLFS
+762 TVQNLGSGFNRIENGQAVQGTSSLISSEGTLHI
-774 DGGLFVGRQLNERHQ
+774 GGQLNEQQQ
-789 AEGTAERVHN
+789 AVGTAEKLENRGARIETGGDAFTSISHLQNKNLGLTAEKYLDSQNTIVEFTDT
-799 GSATIESIGDMVI
+799 GSATPFFREGRDGWISKADHDWGFHYNDGRSPRWLHKYDVKNVWKSDYTESVY
-812 DAKNLANRNNHF
+812 K
-824 SIRHVPINDPTADIQ
+824 
-839 PFQVGAVEKHHEI
+839 
-852 AAKGDPQRLPFSRFK
+852 QRILQS
-867 VVGFSRATKLVD
+867 
-879 KAANEYSDADY
+879 
-890 ELGRT
+890 T
-895 PIPDSKMDYSPNSKL
+895 P
-910 WRYFGIE
+910 
-917 PPKGEPKI
+917 
-925 PSVEKAEK
+925 
-933 PAALPEGTCDSAHA
+933 
-947 SYNAAACQSYQQAWQ
+947 
-962 KYETD
+962 
-967 KAEIEAYTQW
+967 AEIVIGGNLHIIDGKW
-977 EEQNAALFN
+977 ENY
-986 ALNDKVAAYNSQFH
+986 DSQLL
-1000 REIKDYTDF
+1000 IGGA
-1009 VFERRRYRD
+1009 
-1018 QIASSKPGNIRVGG
+1018 IIG
-1032 NAQFTGAMTNDQS
+1032 NAQAVDNVATDAIKTIVQKGSKARGSHDRHGGHGHRKIDFDKNRQIIYSSIDQ
-1045 NILIGKQLFGGLE
+1045 
-1058 RIHNVSMP
+1058 
-1066 AFEYVKDNG
+1066 KDD
-1075 TRQYT
+1075 
-1080 YTRWRG
+1080 
-1086 GFKRYHT
+1086 GF
-1093 REWGN
+1093 
-1098 KDPYNPPAE
+1098 
-1107 RHQINLNVSDVQ
+1107 
-1119 ENVSVTPN
+1119 
-1127 KPTDLYGSGGGQVSP
+1127 
-1142 INVPNARSDQNQ
+1142 NVPVAVYQTNVHHLPATQNNAGENTVNPNQ
-1154 NRIQLPNSSLYSTQ
+1154 VQPNIPPSIKVGTDRVQLPNSSLYSTQ
-1168 PNHPD
+1168 PNNPN

-1183 NYRRWLGSDYLLA
+1183 NYRQWLGSDYLLN
-1196 AFDPVNKHKRLG
+1196 AFGAQNLHKRLG

-1310 SLISANVLQLNA
+1310 SLISANVMQLNA

-1348 QIRGEKVWV
+1348 QIRGEKVWLEV
-1357 EAQNQINL
+1357 KNQINL

-1381 QINASSTTATS
+1381 KINASSTTATS

-1403 RVARLS
+1403 KVARLS
-1409 VGEDGSEGGILS
+1409 VGADGSEGGILS
-1421 IQSKHDTHL
+1421 IQSKHDTRL

-1443 TQIVSEHGNVDL
+1443 TQIISEQGNVDF

-1481 EVGTDIQSQGDLLV
+1481 EVGTDIRSQGDLLV

-1530 TLDFDESVYTQS
+1530 TLDLDESVYTTS
-1542 KGVLSKRSSLD
+1542 KKLLSKSSRLD

-1568 GKTVYMNGDNI
+1568 GKTVYMSGDNI

-1595 ARKDID
+1595 ARNDID

-1616 RKKSGFAVS
+1616 RKKSGFAAS
-1625 VSHAKLNV
+1625 ISHGSLNV

-1655 IGSLKGHT
+1655 IGSLKEHT

-1686 QAKTVDIDAASL
+1686 QAKSVDIDAASL

-1729 YWDGIKATR
+1729 YWDGIKAAR
-1738 KRQGTVRD
+1738 NRQGNVRD

-1756 AGALEPLTPSS
+1756 AGALEPLMPSN

-1831 LAAQEKS
+1831 LAVQEKS
-1838 DVESSGFNRTSGLMG
+1838 DVESFSRNQTSGLMS

-1867 TTHEHNRSIQ
+1867 TTHENNSSIQ

-1918 QIKAGEATQSNNR
+1918 QIKAGKATQSNNR
-1931 HYNFTQKGITVGVN
+1931 HYNFTQKGLTVGVN
-1945 APITQAID
+1945 APIVQAID

-2039 EGQVRLHATGSGKD
+2039 EGQVRLHATGAGKD

-2287 SGETLGQGAQNNSKL
+2287 SGETLGQGTQNNSKL

-2341 DEAGQIAK
+2341 DEAGQLAK
-2349 TGYGTD
+2349 TGYGTE

-2362 TDIRTEDARTQSGS
+2362 TDIRTEDASKHSGS
-2376 LKNRFDASEVQNELD
+2376 LKNRFDAAEVQNELD
-2391 LQRDVSQKFAP
+2391 LQREVSQQFAP

-2415 GNIQNY
+2415 GNVQNY

-2524 GGAAIGVLT
+2524 GGAAIGALT

-2555 DERNWIRS
+2555 DEVKWLHS
-2563 HAAEFAGLLGITP
+2563 E
-2576 EEAEKRLSQQAAR
+2576 
-2589 QTDLLWMLTLEKV
+2589 DTL
-2602 IDEPAQQFLAQAK
+2602 
-2615 NQSFV
+2615 
-2620 NENNKKQTFFTTQGK
+2620 
-2635 QFLRPEYFADK
+2635 
-2646 ADGDIGFY
+2646 
-2654 RKNLISRNNSD
+2654 
-2665 VTTGAKQLARKF
+2665 
-2677 GQKVIED
+2677 QKYI
-2684 AKSEYDKFNQGR
+2684 K
-2696 MRYLKNAASASLNTA
+2696 YLKNKGLNLTSREAQIQLDRAAAAMVDGEWAILHGRNELAEQFLSQNT
-2711 KSVGASAVKSTWNCV
+2711 SRFHYVDNFGASHQFFTATN
-2726 ANFNNCT
+2726 
-2733 KNAEKQVREH
+2733 REY
-2743 FVETGEALGT
+2743 LD
-2753 GAGSMAVND
+2753 SDRN
-2762 LKSIYGQDVRGAQA
+2762 L
-2776 GLWALNAVDGLA
+2776 
-2788 SATGAAKALNLL
+2788 KALFSAYTDKTEINKFLNNVYIENRNASTDFKKGMEQGYKDSSNDAHNDPKIIGKGIISLPRYVYDSLTSDEVGPLDDQQMETNRIALL
-2800 KTGKLSATQLAAKI
+2800 RLQGRDYDAGRIYEYNHATQQRLMWYQLPVMELAGRIPSKLANKYKLYRAGKLSAAQLAAEI

-2830 SGTLIPHQTVKLTQ
+2830 SGTLIPNKTVKLTQ
-2844 AQKLSNG
+2844 AQNLSNG

-2857 TIARLTDKGVEATL
+2857 TIARLTGKGVEATL

-2880 GVTEQRALPKPNSSA
+2880 GVTEQRTLPAPRSPSLSSSLNGLSKEDQA
-2895 PKIRPNGTVELF
+2895 IINHLAKGGTVL
-2907 TDSKGVQIPGA
+2907 TSNQRPAIA
-2918 VGVSPSDP
+2918 RT
-2926 MAVARDARFMPNIP
+2926 ARDKTVNPIP
-2940 TGSQARVIANNPYIP
+2940 IAA
-2955 KPEGKFTI
+2955 KEPEGRAIGRTLAQNQAVQADAI
-2963 MDYLPEAAR
+2963 YLKNLGATDIR
-2972 ITKKGGEIV
+2972 INQQQV
-2981 INGTSNNK
+2981 NGNLCRVGICRPDLQATLPSGKRVYIEYDRSTSS
-2989 YLRGIP
+2989 RGIP
-2995 NETELARMG
+2995 HADRIFSNDKDAIVI
-3004 LRLKYNG
+3004 LR
-3011 PLKEEFKRLEFHKS
+3011 
-3025 TGANLDSKNLKTIV
+3025 TLD
-3039 FEKVK
+3039 

>member
-1 MPSTTVKKHKQ
+1 MSSTTVKKHKKHP
-12 RSQRF
+12 QRF
-17 ALRPLA
+17 ILRPLA
-23 VSLLGILTS
+23 VSLLGFLAS
-32 ASVWADGIVAD
+32 ASVWSDGIVAD

-141 RADLVIANSAGI
+141 RADLVIANPAGI

-196 LDASRSDYTNLIANA
+196 LDASRNDYTNLIANA

-245 GALGGMYAGTIHLMV
+245 GALGGMYAGNIHLMV

-288 VVNSGSMVATGE
+288 VVNSGSIVATGE
-300 AGSANLSAVRI
+300 AGSATPSAVRI

-347 IQTGALHNSGQISG
+347 IQANTLHNSGQISG

-392 TNSGKIGYPEPESS
+392 NNSGKIGYPEPESS

-472 QLSNQGQLHLKQLT
+472 QLNNQGQLNLKQLT
-486 ATGETLNNA
+486 AMGETLNNA

-517 LAAEQIRVDSQR
+517 VAAEQMRVDSQR

-731 AQDVVNREET
+731 AQDVVNKEET
-741 VNGETKAGVIAA
+741 ANGETKAGVIAA

-762 TVTNQEDALLFS
+762 TIQNLGSGFNRIENGQAVQGTSSLISSEGTLHI
-774 DGGLFVGRQLNERHQ
+774 GGQLNEQQQ
-789 AEGTAERVHN
+789 AVGTAERLEN
-799 GSATIESIGDMVI
+799 RGARIESAGHAHIGSKTLSNQNSDFAVETYLAEQTPQI
-812 DAKNLANRNNHF
+812 RDYARSGENIYYQAGKDGEFDEYRGKKDQTTAKFVLK
-824 SIRHVPINDPTADIQ
+824 D
-839 PFQVGAVEKHHEI
+839 GAVIEGKTWHVRDYHTNIYRE
-852 AAKGDPQRLPFSRFK
+852 RVTSSRP
-867 VVGFSRATKLVD
+867 G
-879 KAANEYSDADY
+879 
-890 ELGRT
+890 
-895 PIPDSKMDYSPNSKL
+895 
-910 WRYFGIE
+910 
-917 PPKGEPKI
+917 
-925 PSVEKAEK
+925 
-933 PAALPEGTCDSAHA
+933 
-947 SYNAAACQSYQQAWQ
+947 
-962 KYETD
+962 
-967 KAEIEAYTQW
+967 
-977 EEQNAALFN
+977 
-986 ALNDKVAAYNSQFH
+986 
-1000 REIKDYTDF
+1000 
-1009 VFERRRYRD
+1009 
-1018 QIASSKPGNIRVGG
+1018 QILVGG
-1032 NAQFTGAMTNDQS
+1032 NLSLEGNELNNDKSEILVGGAISYLGQADKVNNPEVLGHETTQTIGRQWNSVSKEGWYKRGKWQRRTEVDYRDYNQTQS
-1045 NILIGKQLFGGLE
+1045 
-1058 RIHNVSMP
+1058 
-1066 AFEYVKDNG
+1066 A
-1075 TRQYT
+1075 T
-1080 YTRWRG
+1080 Y
-1086 GFKRYHT
+1086 
-1093 REWGN
+1093 
-1098 KDPYNPPAE
+1098 
-1107 RHQINLNVSDVQ
+1107 NLNVARVEEHVSNLPTQLGNPADVTGLVAPSIHGAQ
-1119 ENVSVTPN
+1119 
-1127 KPTDLYGSGGGQVSP
+1127 
-1142 INVPNARSDQNQ
+1142 RNQ
-1154 NRIQLPNSSLYSTQ
+1154 QSTVVLPNSSLYSTQ
-1168 PNHPD
+1168 PNNPN

-1231 GYDNDEA
+1231 GYDNDED

-1277 ENQTVTLKDGSQQTV
+1277 ENQTITLKDGSQQTV

-1348 QIRGEKVWV
+1348 QIRGEKVWL
-1357 EAQNQINL
+1357 EAKNQINL

-1403 RVARLS
+1403 KVARLS

-1421 IQSKHDTHL
+1421 IQSQHDTHL

-1443 TQIVSEHGNVDL
+1443 TQIISEHGNVDL

-1466 GRLSDKNHRHVHQTA
+1466 GSLSDKNHRHVHQTA
-1481 EVGTDIQSQGDLLV
+1481 EVGTDIQSQGDLLI

-1515 ALQAGHNIQISEGRS
+1515 ALQAGHDIQISEGRS

-1542 KGVLSKRSSLD
+1542 KGFLSKRSQLD

-1568 GKTVYMNGDNI
+1568 GKLVYMDAGHDLNV
-1579 RAVGSSIVSDE
+1579 VGSDIVSE
-1590 LTVLD
+1590 QKAQLHAGHNTQLTTAQSYYND
-1595 ARKDID
+1595 RESH
-1601 VQAATSRYHD
+1601 QT
-1611 IETSE
+1611 
-1616 RKKSGFAVS
+1616 KK
-1625 VSHAKLNV
+1625 
-1633 GYNKSRSNV
+1633 
-1642 GHDADLQVAEAAQ
+1642 
-1655 IGSLKGHT
+1655 
-1663 VLTAGNHVQ
+1663 
-1672 VTGSNLLAGKDIDI
+1672 
-1686 QAKTVDIDAASL
+1686 
-1698 LQQENLTQSSK
+1698 
-1709 SSGFN
+1709 
-1714 VGINLK
+1714 
-1720 PGEVRQFSR
+1720 
-1729 YWDGIKATR
+1729 
-1738 KRQGTVRD
+1738 
-1746 KAHTWEKNHL
+1746 
-1756 AGALEPLTPSS
+1756 
-1767 GLSITRNTSSHS
+1767 
-1779 INETRTEATGS
+1779 
-1790 KVQAGGVVRINA
+1790 
-1802 TDGDINI
+1802 
-1809 KGSNVFGKGGL
+1809 
-1820 QLQAANGEIHN
+1820 
-1831 LAAQEKS
+1831 
-1838 DVESSGFNRTSGLMG
+1838 SGLMG
-1853 GGSIAS
+1853 TGGIG
-1859 RFIGSKTE
+1859 FTVGSKQDQFTQ
-1867 TTHEHNRSIQ
+1867 TSQ
-1877 EVASTIGDGSP
+1877 VVQQVGSTAGSLNGDALITAGNQYS
-1888 LGSVF
+1888 
-1893 EAQGYTQIGSNLLSG
+1893 QIGSTVSTPKGRITIDAAKINIA
-1908 GHVDIYAKNI
+1908 DAKNI
-1918 QIKAGEATQSNNR
+1918 QIGESEYVHQ
-1931 HYNFTQKGITVGVN
+1931 QKGLTIALST
-1945 APITQAID
+1945 PITDLAQQAID
-1953 SAQSAVRSL
+1953 TAKNAKQVGQSKNARVN
-1962 EQAEQSGKQR
+1962 
-1972 TQAMA
+1972 AMA
-1977 VANAGMQA
+1977 AANTAMQA
-1985 YQASQAINKIGS
+1985 YQTGQAIGEIQS
-1997 GSKGGGKGGSN
+1997 GKTSPTTV
-2008 GVSISV
+2008 GVSI
-2014 TYGEQRNQSHSE
+2014 TYGEQKNRQTSNSYHTES
-2026 IQDQQANASRILA
+2026 QASQLLSGAGPVVLM
-2039 EGQVRLHATGSGKD
+2039 ATGQGKD
-2053 SNIKIEGS
+2053 SQINITGS
-2061 DVLGKQ
+2061 DVIGKG
-2067 GTFLFADNQI
+2067 GTHLYADGGINIQ
-2077 DLLAAEQ
+2077 AAKNT
-2084 HHSEHHRNKNEGW
+2084 HSEHSRNSNKGW
-2097 NAGVAVSAD
+2097 NAGVSLNF
-2106 KGASLGF
+2106 GSGISLGI
-2113 TAGGNLGKG
+2113 TAGGNKGKG
-2122 HADGEQTTYRHSHVG
+2122 YTDAEQTTYRHSHVG
-2137 SAGSPTVIVSG
+2137 GAGSPTVIVSG

-2179 DYRSRQQNISAQV
+2179 DYHSRQQNIKGQV

-2198 SASGDYSQSKINA
+2198 SASGDYSKSKINA

-2223 AGEDGFDVQVGGH
+2223 AGDDGFDVQVGGH

-2245 SAQSAEAQGKNRFQS
+2245 ASQSAEEQGKNRFQS

-2280 FGASVAL
+2280 FG
-2287 SGETLGQGAQNNSKL
+2287 
-2302 TTVADKNSQGF
+2302 TTVAVSGKALGQEQQIGNVQLNDVARQKPSGF
-2313 NGVGY
+2313 SSGY

-2907 TDSKGVQIPGA
+2907 TDSKGVQIHGA

-2926 MAVARDARFMPNIP
+2926 MAVARDARSMPNIP

-2981 INGTSNNK
+2981 INGTPNNK

-2995 NETELARMG
+2995 NEAELARMG

-3011 PLKEEFKRLEFHKS
+3011 PLKEEFKRLKFHQSNGKDLRS
-3025 TGANLDSKNLKTIV
+3025 TDYKTIV

>member
-1 MPSTTVKKHKQ
+1 MSSTTVKKHKKHP
-12 RSQRF
+12 QRF
-17 ALRPLA
+17 ILRPLA
-23 VSLLGILTS
+23 VSLLGFLAS
-32 ASVWADGIVAD
+32 ASVWSDGIVAD

-141 RADLVIANSAGI
+141 RADLVIANPAGI

-163 NQVTLGVG
+163 NQVTLGAG
-171 NAAIQDGQYAG
+171 NAVIQDGRYTG
-182 IVGGSGSLNIAAGG
+182 IAQGVGRLNIAGGG
-196 LDASRSDYTNLIANA
+196 LDASRNDYTNLIANA

-245 GALGGMYAGTIHLMV
+245 GALGGMYAGIIHLMV

-275 ARAGEVRLDAAGN
+275 ARAGEVHLDAAGN
-288 VVNSGSMVATGE
+288 VVNSGSIVATGE
-300 AGSANLSAVRI
+300 AGSATPSAVRI

-347 IQTGALHNSGQISG
+347 IQANTLHNSGQISG

-392 TNSGKIGYPEPESS
+392 NNSGKIGYPEPESS

-472 QLSNQGQLHLKQLT
+472 QLSNQGQLNLKQLT
-486 ATGETLNNA
+486 AMGETLNNA

-517 LAAEQIRVDSQR
+517 VAAEQMQVHSQR

-674 DNQASGVIQSGQ
+674 DNQAGGVIQSGH

-731 AQDVVNREET
+731 AQDVVNKEET
-741 VNGETKAGVIAA
+741 ANGETKAGVIAA

-774 DGGLFVGRQLNERHQ
+774 DGGLFIGRQLNERHQ
-789 AEGTAERVHN
+789 AEGTADGVHN

-812 DAKNLANRNNHF
+812 DSKNLANRNNHF

-839 PFQVGAVEKHHEI
+839 SFQVGTVEKHHEI

-867 VVGFSRATKLVD
+867 EVKFGRKGTKGKVTKLVD

-895 PIPDSKMDYSPNSKL
+895 PIPDSKMDYSPNSEL

-917 PPKGEPKI
+917 PPKGGPKI

-977 EEQNAALFN
+977 EDQNAALFN
-986 ALNDKVAAYNSQFH
+986 ALNEKVAAYNNQFH

-1032 NAQFTGAMTNDQS
+1032 NAQFTGEITNDQS

-1086 GFKRYHT
+1086 WIRGHKRY
-1093 REWGN
+1093 WDD
-1098 KDPYNPPAE
+1098 KAPYNPPAE
-1107 RHQINLNVSDVQ
+1107 RHQINLNISDVQ

-1142 INVPNARSDQNQ
+1142 LNVPNARSDQNQ
-1154 NRIQLPNSSLYSTQ
+1154 NHIQLPINSLYSTQ
-1168 PNHPD
+1168 PNNPN

-1231 GYDNDEA
+1231 GYDNDED

-1277 ENQTVTLKDGSQQTV
+1277 ENQTITLKDGSQQTV

-1322 DEIRNG
+1322 DDIRNG

-1348 QIRGEKVWV
+1348 QIRGEKVWL
-1357 EAQNQINL
+1357 EAKNQINL

-1373 KLLSLTAD
+1373 KLLSLSAD
-1381 QINASSTTATS
+1381 QINVSSTTATS

-1421 IQSKHDTHL
+1421 IQSQHDTHL

-1443 TQIVSEHGNVDL
+1443 TQIISEHGNVDL

-1466 GRLSDKNHRHVHQTA
+1466 GSLNDKNHRHVHQTA

-1515 ALQAGHNIQISEGRS
+1515 ALQAGHDIQISEGRS

-1542 KGVLSKRSSLD
+1542 KGFLSKRSQLD

-1568 GKTVYMNGDNI
+1568 GKLVYMDAGHDLNV
-1579 RAVGSSIVSDE
+1579 VGSDIVSE
-1590 LTVLD
+1590 QKAQLHAGHNTQLTTAQSYYND
-1595 ARKDID
+1595 RESH
-1601 VQAATSRYHD
+1601 QT
-1611 IETSE
+1611 
-1616 RKKSGFAVS
+1616 KK
-1625 VSHAKLNV
+1625 
-1633 GYNKSRSNV
+1633 
-1642 GHDADLQVAEAAQ
+1642 
-1655 IGSLKGHT
+1655 
-1663 VLTAGNHVQ
+1663 
-1672 VTGSNLLAGKDIDI
+1672 
-1686 QAKTVDIDAASL
+1686 
-1698 LQQENLTQSSK
+1698 
-1709 SSGFN
+1709 
-1714 VGINLK
+1714 
-1720 PGEVRQFSR
+1720 
-1729 YWDGIKATR
+1729 
-1738 KRQGTVRD
+1738 
-1746 KAHTWEKNHL
+1746 
-1756 AGALEPLTPSS
+1756 
-1767 GLSITRNTSSHS
+1767 
-1779 INETRTEATGS
+1779 
-1790 KVQAGGVVRINA
+1790 
-1802 TDGDINI
+1802 
-1809 KGSNVFGKGGL
+1809 
-1820 QLQAANGEIHN
+1820 
-1831 LAAQEKS
+1831 
-1838 DVESSGFNRTSGLMG
+1838 SGLMG
-1853 GGSIAS
+1853 TGGIG
-1859 RFIGSKTE
+1859 FTVGSKQDQFTQ
-1867 TTHEHNRSIQ
+1867 TSQ
-1877 EVASTIGDGSP
+1877 VVQQVGSTAGSLNGDALITAGNQYS
-1888 LGSVF
+1888 
-1893 EAQGYTQIGSNLLSG
+1893 QIGSTVSTPKGRITIDAAKINIA
-1908 GHVDIYAKNI
+1908 DAKNI
-1918 QIKAGEATQSNNR
+1918 QIGESEYVHQ
-1931 HYNFTQKGITVGVN
+1931 QKGLTIALST
-1945 APITQAID
+1945 PITDLAQQAID
-1953 SAQSAVRSL
+1953 TAKNAKQVGQSKNARVN
-1962 EQAEQSGKQR
+1962 
-1972 TQAMA
+1972 AMA
-1977 VANAGMQA
+1977 AANTAMQA
-1985 YQASQAINKIGS
+1985 YQTGQAIGEIQS
-1997 GSKGGGKGGSN
+1997 GKTSPTTV
-2008 GVSISV
+2008 GVSI
-2014 TYGEQRNQSHSE
+2014 TYGEQKNRQTSNSYHTES
-2026 IQDQQANASRILA
+2026 QASQLLSGAGPVVLM
-2039 EGQVRLHATGSGKD
+2039 ATGQGKD
-2053 SNIKIEGS
+2053 SQINITGS
-2061 DVLGKQ
+2061 DVIGKG
-2067 GTFLFADNQI
+2067 GTHLYADGGINIQ
-2077 DLLAAEQ
+2077 AAKNT
-2084 HHSEHHRNKNEGW
+2084 HSEHSRNSNKGW
-2097 NAGVAVSAD
+2097 NAGVSLNF
-2106 KGASLGF
+2106 GSGISLGI
-2113 TAGGNLGKG
+2113 TAGGNKGKG
-2122 HADGEQTTYRHSHVG
+2122 YTDAEQTTYRHSHVG
-2137 SAGSPTVIVSG
+2137 GAGSPTVIVSG

-2179 DYRSRQQNISAQV
+2179 DYHSRQQNIKGQV

-2198 SASGDYSQSKINA
+2198 SASGDYSKSKINA

-2223 AGEDGFDVQVGGH
+2223 AGDDGFDVQVGGH

-2245 SAQSAEAQGKNRFQS
+2245 ASQSAEEQGKNRFQS

-2280 FGASVAL
+2280 FG
-2287 SGETLGQGAQNNSKL
+2287 
-2302 TTVADKNSQGF
+2302 TTVAVSGKALGQEQQIGNVQLNDVARQKPSGF
-2313 NGVGY
+2313 SSGY

-2907 TDSKGVQIPGA
+2907 TDSKGVQIHGA

-2926 MAVARDARFMPNIP
+2926 MAVARDARSMPNIP

>member
-1 MPSTTVKKHKQ
+1 MSSTTVKKHKKHP
-12 RSQRF
+12 QRF
-17 ALRPLA
+17 ILRPLA
-23 VSLLGILTS
+23 VSLLGFLAS
-32 ASVWADGIVAD
+32 ASVWSDGIVAD

-141 RADLVIANSAGI
+141 RADLVIANPAGI

-163 NQVTLGVG
+163 NQVTLGAG
-171 NAAIQDGQYAG
+171 NAVIQDGRYTG
-182 IVGGSGSLNIAAGG
+182 IAQGVGRLNIAGGG
-196 LDASRSDYTNLIANA
+196 LDASRNDYTNLIANA

-245 GALGGMYAGTIHLMV
+245 GALGGMYAGIIHLMV

-275 ARAGEVRLDAAGN
+275 ARAGEVHLDAAGN
-288 VVNSGSMVATGE
+288 VVNSGSIVATGE
-300 AGSANLSAVRI
+300 AGSATPSAVRI

-347 IQTGALHNSGQISG
+347 IQANTLHNSGQISG

-392 TNSGKIGYPEPESS
+392 NNSGKIGYPEPESS

-472 QLSNQGQLHLKQLT
+472 QLSNQGQLNLKQLT
-486 ATGETLNNA
+486 AMGETLNNA

-517 LAAEQIRVDSQR
+517 VAAEQMQVHSQR

-674 DNQASGVIQSGQ
+674 DNQAGGVIQSGH

-731 AQDVVNREET
+731 AQDVVNKEET
-741 VNGETKAGVIAA
+741 ANGETKAGVIAA

-774 DGGLFVGRQLNERHQ
+774 DGGLFIGRQLNERHQ
-789 AEGTAERVHN
+789 AEGTADGVHN

-812 DAKNLANRNNHF
+812 DSKNLANRNNHF

-839 PFQVGAVEKHHEI
+839 SFQVGTVEKHHEI

-867 VVGFSRATKLVD
+867 EVKFGRKGTKGKVTKLVD

-895 PIPDSKMDYSPNSKL
+895 PIPDSKMDYSPNSEL

-917 PPKGEPKI
+917 PPKGGPKI

-977 EEQNAALFN
+977 EDQNAALFN
-986 ALNDKVAAYNSQFH
+986 ALNEKVAAYNNQFH

-1032 NAQFTGAMTNDQS
+1032 NAQFTGEITNDQS

-1086 GFKRYHT
+1086 WIRGHKRY
-1093 REWGN
+1093 WDD
-1098 KDPYNPPAE
+1098 KAPYNPPAE
-1107 RHQINLNVSDVQ
+1107 RHQINLNISDVQ

-1142 INVPNARSDQNQ
+1142 LNVPNARSDQNQ
-1154 NRIQLPNSSLYSTQ
+1154 NHIQLPINSLYSTQ
-1168 PNHPD
+1168 PNNPN

-1231 GYDNDEA
+1231 GYDNDED

-1277 ENQTVTLKDGSQQTV
+1277 ENQTITLKDGSQQTV

-1322 DEIRNG
+1322 DDIRNG

-1348 QIRGEKVWV
+1348 QIRGEKVWL
-1357 EAQNQINL
+1357 EAKNQINL

-1373 KLLSLTAD
+1373 KLLSLSAD
-1381 QINASSTTATS
+1381 QINVSSTTATS

-1421 IQSKHDTHL
+1421 IQSQHDTHL

-1443 TQIVSEHGNVDL
+1443 TQIISEHGNVDL

-1466 GRLSDKNHRHVHQTA
+1466 GSLNDKNHRHVHQTA

-1515 ALQAGHNIQISEGRS
+1515 ALQAGHDIQISEGRS

-1542 KGVLSKRSSLD
+1542 KGFLSKRSQLD

-1568 GKTVYMNGDNI
+1568 GKLVYMDAGHDLNV
-1579 RAVGSSIVSDE
+1579 VGSDIVSE
-1590 LTVLD
+1590 QKAQLHAGHNTQLTTAQSYYND
-1595 ARKDID
+1595 RESH
-1601 VQAATSRYHD
+1601 QT
-1611 IETSE
+1611 
-1616 RKKSGFAVS
+1616 KK
-1625 VSHAKLNV
+1625 
-1633 GYNKSRSNV
+1633 
-1642 GHDADLQVAEAAQ
+1642 
-1655 IGSLKGHT
+1655 
-1663 VLTAGNHVQ
+1663 
-1672 VTGSNLLAGKDIDI
+1672 
-1686 QAKTVDIDAASL
+1686 
-1698 LQQENLTQSSK
+1698 
-1709 SSGFN
+1709 
-1714 VGINLK
+1714 
-1720 PGEVRQFSR
+1720 
-1729 YWDGIKATR
+1729 
-1738 KRQGTVRD
+1738 
-1746 KAHTWEKNHL
+1746 
-1756 AGALEPLTPSS
+1756 
-1767 GLSITRNTSSHS
+1767 
-1779 INETRTEATGS
+1779 
-1790 KVQAGGVVRINA
+1790 
-1802 TDGDINI
+1802 
-1809 KGSNVFGKGGL
+1809 
-1820 QLQAANGEIHN
+1820 
-1831 LAAQEKS
+1831 
-1838 DVESSGFNRTSGLMG
+1838 SGLMG
-1853 GGSIAS
+1853 TGGIG
-1859 RFIGSKTE
+1859 FTVGSKQDQFTQ
-1867 TTHEHNRSIQ
+1867 TSQ
-1877 EVASTIGDGSP
+1877 VVQQVGSTAGSLNGDALITAGNQYS
-1888 LGSVF
+1888 
-1893 EAQGYTQIGSNLLSG
+1893 QIGSTVSTPKGRITIDAAKINIA
-1908 GHVDIYAKNI
+1908 DAKNI
-1918 QIKAGEATQSNNR
+1918 QIGESEYVHQ
-1931 HYNFTQKGITVGVN
+1931 QKGLTIALST
-1945 APITQAID
+1945 PITDLAQQAID
-1953 SAQSAVRSL
+1953 TAKNAKQVGQSKNARVN
-1962 EQAEQSGKQR
+1962 
-1972 TQAMA
+1972 AMA
-1977 VANAGMQA
+1977 AANTAMQA
-1985 YQASQAINKIGS
+1985 YQTGQAIGEIQS
-1997 GSKGGGKGGSN
+1997 GKTSPTTV
-2008 GVSISV
+2008 GVSI
-2014 TYGEQRNQSHSE
+2014 TYGEQKNRQTSNSYHTES
-2026 IQDQQANASRILA
+2026 QASQLLSGAGPVVLM
-2039 EGQVRLHATGSGKD
+2039 ATGQGKD
-2053 SNIKIEGS
+2053 SQINITGS
-2061 DVLGKQ
+2061 DVIGKG
-2067 GTFLFADNQI
+2067 GTHLYADGGINIQ
-2077 DLLAAEQ
+2077 AAKNT
-2084 HHSEHHRNKNEGW
+2084 HSEHSRNSNKGW
-2097 NAGVAVSAD
+2097 NAGVSLNF
-2106 KGASLGF
+2106 GSGISLGI
-2113 TAGGNLGKG
+2113 TAGGNKGKG
-2122 HADGEQTTYRHSHVG
+2122 YTDAEQTTYRHSHVG
-2137 SAGSPTVIVSG
+2137 GAGSPTVIVSG

-2179 DYRSRQQNISAQV
+2179 DYHSRQQNIKGQV

-2198 SASGDYSQSKINA
+2198 SASGDYSKSKINA

-2223 AGEDGFDVQVGGH
+2223 AGDDGFDVQVGGH

-2245 SAQSAEAQGKNRFQS
+2245 ASQSAEEQGKNRFQS

-2280 FGASVAL
+2280 FG
-2287 SGETLGQGAQNNSKL
+2287 
-2302 TTVADKNSQGF
+2302 TTVAVSGKALGQEQQIGNVQLNDVARQKPSGF
-2313 NGVGY
+2313 SSGY

-2907 TDSKGVQIPGA
+2907 TDSKGVQIHGA

-2926 MAVARDARFMPNIP
+2926 MAVARDARSMPNIP

-2981 INGTSNNK
+2981 INGTPNNK

-2995 NETELARMG
+2995 NEAELARMG

-3011 PLKEEFKRLEFHKS
+3011 PLKEEFKQLKFHQS
-3025 TGANLDSKNLKTIV
+3025 DGTDLRSSIYKTIV

>member
-1 MPSTTVKKHKQ
+1 MSSTTVKKHKKHP
-12 RSQRF
+12 QRF
-17 ALRPLA
+17 ILRPLA
-23 VSLLGILTS
+23 VSLLGFLAS
-32 ASVWADGIVAD
+32 ASVWSDGIVAD

-141 RADLVIANSAGI
+141 RADLVIANPAGI

-196 LDASRSDYTNLIANA
+196 LDASRNDYTNLIANA

-245 GALGGMYAGTIHLMV
+245 GALGGMYAGNIHLMV

-288 VVNSGSMVATGE
+288 VVNSGSIVATGE
-300 AGSANLSAVRI
+300 AGSATPSAVRI

-347 IQTGALHNSGQISG
+347 IQANTLHNSGQISG

-392 TNSGKIGYPEPESS
+392 NNSGKIGYPEPESS

-472 QLSNQGQLHLKQLT
+472 QLNNQGQLNLKQLT
-486 ATGETLNNA
+486 AMGETLNNA

-517 LAAEQIRVDSQR
+517 VAAEQMRVDSQR

-731 AQDVVNREET
+731 AQDVVNKEET
-741 VNGETKAGVIAA
+741 ANGETKAGVIAA

-762 TVTNQEDALLFS
+762 TIQNLGSGFNRIENGQAVQGTSSLISSEGTLHI
-774 DGGLFVGRQLNERHQ
+774 GGQLNEQQQ
-789 AEGTAERVHN
+789 AVGTAERLEN
-799 GSATIESIGDMVI
+799 RGARIESAGHAHIGSKTLSNQNSDFAVETYLAEQTPQI
-812 DAKNLANRNNHF
+812 RDYARSGENIYYQAGKDGEFDEYRGKKDQTTAKFVLK
-824 SIRHVPINDPTADIQ
+824 D
-839 PFQVGAVEKHHEI
+839 GAVIEGKTWHVRDYHTNIYRE
-852 AAKGDPQRLPFSRFK
+852 RVTSSRP
-867 VVGFSRATKLVD
+867 G
-879 KAANEYSDADY
+879 
-890 ELGRT
+890 
-895 PIPDSKMDYSPNSKL
+895 
-910 WRYFGIE
+910 
-917 PPKGEPKI
+917 
-925 PSVEKAEK
+925 
-933 PAALPEGTCDSAHA
+933 
-947 SYNAAACQSYQQAWQ
+947 
-962 KYETD
+962 
-967 KAEIEAYTQW
+967 
-977 EEQNAALFN
+977 
-986 ALNDKVAAYNSQFH
+986 
-1000 REIKDYTDF
+1000 
-1009 VFERRRYRD
+1009 
-1018 QIASSKPGNIRVGG
+1018 QILVGG
-1032 NAQFTGAMTNDQS
+1032 NLSLEGNELNNDKSEILVGGAISYLGQADKVNNPEVLGHETTQTIGRQWNSVSKEGWYKRGKWQRRTEVDYRDYNQTQS
-1045 NILIGKQLFGGLE
+1045 
-1058 RIHNVSMP
+1058 
-1066 AFEYVKDNG
+1066 A
-1075 TRQYT
+1075 T
-1080 YTRWRG
+1080 Y
-1086 GFKRYHT
+1086 
-1093 REWGN
+1093 
-1098 KDPYNPPAE
+1098 
-1107 RHQINLNVSDVQ
+1107 NLNVARVEEHVSNLPTQLGNPADVTGLVAPSIHGAQ
-1119 ENVSVTPN
+1119 
-1127 KPTDLYGSGGGQVSP
+1127 
-1142 INVPNARSDQNQ
+1142 RNQ
-1154 NRIQLPNSSLYSTQ
+1154 QSTVVLPNSSLYSTQ
-1168 PNHPD
+1168 PNNPN

-1231 GYDNDEA
+1231 GYDNDED

-1277 ENQTVTLKDGSQQTV
+1277 ENQTITLKDGSQQTV

-1348 QIRGEKVWV
+1348 QIRGEKVWL
-1357 EAQNQINL
+1357 EAKNQINL

-1403 RVARLS
+1403 KVARLS

-1421 IQSKHDTHL
+1421 IQSQHDTHL

-1443 TQIVSEHGNVDL
+1443 TQIISEHGNVDL

-1466 GRLSDKNHRHVHQTA
+1466 GSLSDKNHRHVHQTA
-1481 EVGTDIQSQGDLLV
+1481 EVGTDIQSQGDLLI

-1515 ALQAGHNIQISEGRS
+1515 ALQAGHDIQISEGRS

-1542 KGVLSKRSSLD
+1542 KGFLSKRSQLD

-1568 GKTVYMNGDNI
+1568 GKLVYMDAGHDLNV
-1579 RAVGSSIVSDE
+1579 VGSDIVSE
-1590 LTVLD
+1590 QKAQLHAGHNTQLTTAQSYYND
-1595 ARKDID
+1595 RESH
-1601 VQAATSRYHD
+1601 QT
-1611 IETSE
+1611 
-1616 RKKSGFAVS
+1616 KK
-1625 VSHAKLNV
+1625 
-1633 GYNKSRSNV
+1633 
-1642 GHDADLQVAEAAQ
+1642 
-1655 IGSLKGHT
+1655 
-1663 VLTAGNHVQ
+1663 
-1672 VTGSNLLAGKDIDI
+1672 
-1686 QAKTVDIDAASL
+1686 
-1698 LQQENLTQSSK
+1698 
-1709 SSGFN
+1709 
-1714 VGINLK
+1714 
-1720 PGEVRQFSR
+1720 
-1729 YWDGIKATR
+1729 
-1738 KRQGTVRD
+1738 
-1746 KAHTWEKNHL
+1746 
-1756 AGALEPLTPSS
+1756 
-1767 GLSITRNTSSHS
+1767 
-1779 INETRTEATGS
+1779 
-1790 KVQAGGVVRINA
+1790 
-1802 TDGDINI
+1802 
-1809 KGSNVFGKGGL
+1809 
-1820 QLQAANGEIHN
+1820 
-1831 LAAQEKS
+1831 
-1838 DVESSGFNRTSGLMG
+1838 SGLMG
-1853 GGSIAS
+1853 TGGIG
-1859 RFIGSKTE
+1859 FTVGSKQDQFTQ
-1867 TTHEHNRSIQ
+1867 TSQ
-1877 EVASTIGDGSP
+1877 VVQQVGSTAGSLNGDALITAGNQYS
-1888 LGSVF
+1888 
-1893 EAQGYTQIGSNLLSG
+1893 QIGSTVSTPKGRITIDAAKINIA
-1908 GHVDIYAKNI
+1908 DAKNI
-1918 QIKAGEATQSNNR
+1918 QIGESEYVHQ
-1931 HYNFTQKGITVGVN
+1931 QKGLTIALST
-1945 APITQAID
+1945 PITDLAQQAID
-1953 SAQSAVRSL
+1953 TAKNAKQVGQSKNARVN
-1962 EQAEQSGKQR
+1962 
-1972 TQAMA
+1972 AMA
-1977 VANAGMQA
+1977 AANTAMQA
-1985 YQASQAINKIGS
+1985 YQTGQAIGEIQS
-1997 GSKGGGKGGSN
+1997 GKTSPTTV
-2008 GVSISV
+2008 GVSI
-2014 TYGEQRNQSHSE
+2014 TYGEQKNRQTSNSYHTES
-2026 IQDQQANASRILA
+2026 QASQLLSGAGPVVLM
-2039 EGQVRLHATGSGKD
+2039 ATGQGKD
-2053 SNIKIEGS
+2053 SQINITGS
-2061 DVLGKQ
+2061 DVIGKG
-2067 GTFLFADNQI
+2067 GTHLYADGGINIQ
-2077 DLLAAEQ
+2077 AAKNT
-2084 HHSEHHRNKNEGW
+2084 HSEHSRNSNKGW
-2097 NAGVAVSAD
+2097 NAGVSLNF
-2106 KGASLGF
+2106 GSGISLGI
-2113 TAGGNLGKG
+2113 TAGGNKGKG
-2122 HADGEQTTYRHSHVG
+2122 YTDAEQTTYRHSHVG
-2137 SAGSPTVIVSG
+2137 GAGSPTVIVSG

-2179 DYRSRQQNISAQV
+2179 DYHSRQQNIKGQV

-2198 SASGDYSQSKINA
+2198 SASGDYSKSKINA

-2223 AGEDGFDVQVGGH
+2223 AGDDGFDVQVGGH

-2245 SAQSAEAQGKNRFQS
+2245 ASQSAEEQGKNRFQS

-2280 FGASVAL
+2280 FG
-2287 SGETLGQGAQNNSKL
+2287 
-2302 TTVADKNSQGF
+2302 TTVAVSGKALGQEQQIGNVQLNDVARQKPSGF
-2313 NGVGY
+2313 SSGY

-2907 TDSKGVQIPGA
+2907 TDSKGVQIHGA

-2926 MAVARDARFMPNIP
+2926 MAVARDARSMPNIP

-2995 NETELARMG
+2995 NEAELARMG

-3011 PLKEEFKRLEFHKS
+3011 PLKEEFKLLKFHLS
-3025 TGANLDSKNLKTIV
+3025 NGGDLRSRNYKTIV

>member
-1 MPSTTVKKHKQ
+1 MSSTTVKKHKKHP
-12 RSQRF
+12 QRF
-17 ALRPLA
+17 ILRPLA
-23 VSLLGILTS
+23 VSLLGFLAS
-32 ASVWADGIVAD
+32 ASVWSDGIVAD

-141 RADLVIANSAGI
+141 RADLVIANPAGI

-163 NQVTLGVG
+163 NQVTLGAG
-171 NAAIQDGQYAG
+171 NAVIQDGRYTG
-182 IVGGSGSLNIAAGG
+182 IAQGVGSLNIAGGG
-196 LDASRSDYTNLIANA
+196 LDASRNDYTNLIANA

-218 WANRLSVQAGGSSAD
+218 WANRLSVQAGGTSAD

-275 ARAGEVRLDAAGN
+275 ARAGEVHLDAAGN
-288 VVNSGSMVATGE
+288 VVNSGSIVATGE
-300 AGSANLSAVRI
+300 AGSATPSAVRI

-347 IQTGALHNSGQISG
+347 IQANTLHNSGQISG

-392 TNSGKIGYPEPESS
+392 NNSGKIGYPEPESS

-472 QLSNQGQLHLKQLT
+472 QLNNQGQLNLKQLT
-486 ATGETLNNA
+486 AMGETLNNA

-517 LAAEQIRVDSQR
+517 VAAEQMQVHSQR

-674 DNQASGVIQSGQ
+674 DNQAGGVIQSGH
-686 STQLSADNITNRGL
+686 STQITADNITNRGL

-706 THLSSLNTLTN
+706 THVGSLNTLTN

-731 AQDVVNREET
+731 AQDVVNREEK

-753 RQRLDIGAK
+753 RERLDIGAK

-774 DGGLFVGRQLNERHQ
+774 DGGLFIGRQLNERHQ
-789 AEGTAERVHN
+789 AEGTADGVHN

-812 DAKNLANRNNHF
+812 DSKNLANRNNHF

-839 PFQVGAVEKHHEI
+839 SFQVGTVEKHHEI

-867 VVGFSRATKLVD
+867 EVKFGRKGIKGKVTKLVD

-895 PIPDSKMDYSPNSKL
+895 PIPDSKMDYSPNSEL

-917 PPKGEPKI
+917 PPKGGPKI

-977 EEQNAALFN
+977 EDQNAALFN
-986 ALNDKVAAYNSQFH
+986 ALNEKVAAYNNQFH

-1086 GFKRYHT
+1086 SIRGHKRY
-1093 REWGN
+1093 WDD
-1098 KDPYNPPAE
+1098 KAPYNPPAE
-1107 RHQINLNVSDVQ
+1107 RHQINLNISDVQ
-1119 ENVSVTPN
+1119 ENIAVTPN
-1127 KPTDLYGSGGGQVSP
+1127 KPSELHGSVGGQVSP
-1142 INVPNARSDQNQ
+1142 LNVPNARSDQNQ
-1154 NRIQLPNSSLYSTQ
+1154 NNIQLPINSLYSTQ
-1168 PNHPD
+1168 PNNPN

-1231 GYDNDEA
+1231 GYDNDED

-1277 ENQTVTLKDGSQQTV
+1277 ENQTITLKDGSQQTV

-1348 QIRGEKVWV
+1348 QIRGEKVWL
-1357 EAQNQINL
+1357 EAKNQINL

-1373 KLLSLTAD
+1373 KLLSLSAD

-1403 RVARLS
+1403 KVARLS

-1421 IQSKHDTHL
+1421 IQSQHDTHL

-1443 TQIVSEHGNVDL
+1443 TQIISEHGNVDL

-1466 GRLSDKNHRHVHQTA
+1466 GSLNDKNHRHVHQTA

-1515 ALQAGHNIQISEGRS
+1515 ALQAGHDIQISEGRS

-1542 KGVLSKRSSLD
+1542 KGFLSKRSQLD

-1568 GKTVYMNGDNI
+1568 GKLVYMDAGHDLNV
-1579 RAVGSSIVSDE
+1579 VGSDIVSE
-1590 LTVLD
+1590 QKAQLHAGHNAQLTTAQSYYND
-1595 ARKDID
+1595 RESH
-1601 VQAATSRYHD
+1601 QT
-1611 IETSE
+1611 
-1616 RKKSGFAVS
+1616 KK
-1625 VSHAKLNV
+1625 
-1633 GYNKSRSNV
+1633 
-1642 GHDADLQVAEAAQ
+1642 
-1655 IGSLKGHT
+1655 
-1663 VLTAGNHVQ
+1663 
-1672 VTGSNLLAGKDIDI
+1672 
-1686 QAKTVDIDAASL
+1686 
-1698 LQQENLTQSSK
+1698 
-1709 SSGFN
+1709 
-1714 VGINLK
+1714 
-1720 PGEVRQFSR
+1720 
-1729 YWDGIKATR
+1729 
-1738 KRQGTVRD
+1738 
-1746 KAHTWEKNHL
+1746 
-1756 AGALEPLTPSS
+1756 
-1767 GLSITRNTSSHS
+1767 
-1779 INETRTEATGS
+1779 
-1790 KVQAGGVVRINA
+1790 
-1802 TDGDINI
+1802 
-1809 KGSNVFGKGGL
+1809 
-1820 QLQAANGEIHN
+1820 
-1831 LAAQEKS
+1831 
-1838 DVESSGFNRTSGLMG
+1838 SGLMG
-1853 GGSIAS
+1853 TGGIG
-1859 RFIGSKTE
+1859 FTVGSKKDQFTQ
-1867 TTHEHNRSIQ
+1867 TSQ
-1877 EVASTIGDGSP
+1877 VVQQVGSTAGSLNGDALITAGNQYS
-1888 LGSVF
+1888 
-1893 EAQGYTQIGSNLLSG
+1893 QIGSTVSTPKG
-1908 GHVDIYAKNI
+1908 RITVDAAKINIADAKNI
-1918 QIKAGEATQSNNR
+1918 QIGESEYVHQ
-1931 HYNFTQKGITVGVN
+1931 QKGLTIALST
-1945 APITQAID
+1945 PITDLAQQAID
-1953 SAQSAVRSL
+1953 TAKNAKQVGQSKNARVN
-1962 EQAEQSGKQR
+1962 
-1972 TQAMA
+1972 AMA
-1977 VANAGMQA
+1977 AANTAMQA
-1985 YQASQAINKIGS
+1985 YQTGQAINKIQS
-1997 GSKGGGKGGSN
+1997 GKTSATSV
-2008 GVSISV
+2008 GVSI
-2014 TYGEQRNQSHSE
+2014 TYGEQKNRQTSNSYHTES
-2026 IQDQQANASRILA
+2026 QASQLLSGAGPVVLR
-2039 EGQVRLHATGSGKD
+2039 ATGQGKD
-2053 SNIKIEGS
+2053 SQINITGS
-2061 DVLGKQ
+2061 DVIGKG
-2067 GTFLFADNQI
+2067 GTHLYADGGINIQ
-2077 DLLAAEQ
+2077 AAKNT
-2084 HHSEHHRNKNEGW
+2084 HSEHSRNSNKGW
-2097 NAGVAVSAD
+2097 NAGVSLNF
-2106 KGASLGF
+2106 GSGISLGI
-2113 TAGGNLGKG
+2113 TAGGNKGKG
-2122 HADGEQTTYRHSHVG
+2122 YTDAEQTTYRHSHVG
-2137 SAGSPTVIVSG
+2137 SKEGPTVVMSG

-2179 DYRSRQQNISAQV
+2179 DYHSRQQNIKGQV

-2198 SASGDYSQSKINA
+2198 SASGDYSKSKINA

-2223 AGEDGFDVQVGGH
+2223 AGDDGFDVQVGGH

-2245 SAQSAEAQGKNRFQS
+2245 ASQSAEEQGKNRFQS

-2265 TDLHNI
+2265 IDLHNI

-2280 FGASVAL
+2280 FGTSVAV
-2287 SGETLGQGAQNNSKL
+2287 SGKTLGQEQQAGKIQLSDVASQNAS
-2302 TTVADKNSQGF
+2302 GF
-2313 NGVGY
+2313 SSGY
-2318 GRDSDHQESTTKSG
+2318 GHDSDHQESTTQSG

-2341 DEAGQIAK
+2341 DEAGQLAK

-2362 TDIRTEDARTQSGS
+2362 TDIRTEDASQQSGS
-2376 LKNRFDASEVQNELD
+2376 LKNRFDADKVQNELD
-2391 LQRDVSQKFAP
+2391 LQRNVSQQFSQTVGTAQGMLNEKIDTLKQQQEAGDITEADYAQKLKQLQHSQVFLNM
-2402 VAAQTVAWTADKL
+2402 VAAALSAPTDSAAGIAAATAAPAISYGIGQEFKKHNKEGSATHIASHMALGAVVSALGGNDAVSGALAAGGAEALVPLFSKAMYGTTDPEKLTAEDKQNLSNMARLLGSAVGAATSNGAANGYADVAQGGMNAGNAVENNSLHPARAEEYMPKIKRLLASNKPEDKVELSKLLYEMQKESENYTRALKNPYGDTRVPSDKKGLEMQMQQLVEAQVTYARAAAQSKKEGNLNAASFYLQLQNEAADDYRMLVGIYNRKETRKVPPIEQKDWSKWRDIGQIGYTQKDKQRDERYTYPVVQASTGMLKTATGLVSLPSCATGVGCAGAAYLFVTGADDTL
-2415 GNIQNY
+2415 TGIGNFG
-2421 ERVQIAKANLQE
+2421 
-2433 QLKDAQNPEQIA
+2433 KDAQEHEDPIRIQ
-2445 QLQQQ
+2445 
-2450 LALADQYLSDHQT
+2450 
-2463 EYNTWKE
+2463 
-2470 GGLGRAALHAG
+2470 AATAAG
-2481 VGALLTGDAQGAVG
+2481 VPRKVTAYTDFALDVAAGAAV
-2495 AGTSSLAA
+2495 S
-2503 PYLNQVGDK
+2503 K
-2512 FGGAGKL
+2512 I
-2519 LTDTL
+2519 
-2524 GGAAIGVLT
+2524 GGAARDSQLATNSKIGLNELQEKYPNNSVIQAGGNWLPTRERVNQNIHELRKGREAARNGLQENNIRTGKYPDGISFASNLKNHLSEGEGLIQKSGVSGAHNKDSFMNTLT
-2533 GGSTGAAVAG
+2533 QHNGRIIQEETIS
-2543 ANADWFNRQLHP
+2543 R
-2555 DERNWIRS
+2555 
-2563 HAAEFAGLLGITP
+2563 GIT
-2576 EEAEKRLSQQAAR
+2576 RI
-2589 QTDLLWMLTLEKV
+2589 TY
-2602 IDEPAQQFLAQAK
+2602 
-2615 NQSFV
+2615 
-2620 NENNKKQTFFTTQGK
+2620 
-2635 QFLRPEYFADK
+2635 EYPK
-2646 ADGDIGFY
+2646 SDGRGNPIGF
-2654 RKNLISRNNSD
+2654 
-2665 VTTGAKQLARKF
+2665 
-2677 GQKVIED
+2677 
-2684 AKSEYDKFNQGR
+2684 
-2696 MRYLKNAASASLNTA
+2696 
-2711 KSVGASAVKSTWNCV
+2711 
-2726 ANFNNCT
+2726 
-2733 KNAEKQVREH
+2733 
-2743 FVETGEALGT
+2743 
-2753 GAGSMAVND
+2753 
-2762 LKSIYGQDVRGAQA
+2762 
-2776 GLWALNAVDGLA
+2776 
-2788 SATGAAKALNLL
+2788 
-2800 KTGKLSATQLAAKI
+2800 
-2814 KKQAP
+2814 KQAP
-2819 IVPNGKAFDFT
+2819 SPKTVYDPKVYSDKDMLEWGQKAAAKGYYKYTNQGKDRYSEYFNGIKFR
-2830 SGTLIPHQTVKLTQ
+2830 VYV
-2844 AQKLSNG
+2844 
-2851 TTLPAG
+2851 
-2857 TIARLTDKGVEATL
+2857 DKNTGVVR
-2871 PNGKNVSYA
+2871 NVH
-2880 GVTEQRALPKPNSSA
+2880 
-2895 PKIRPNGTVELF
+2895 
-2907 TDSKGVQIPGA
+2907 
-2918 VGVSPSDP
+2918 
-2926 MAVARDARFMPNIP
+2926 
-2940 TGSQARVIANNPYIP
+2940 
-2955 KPEGKFTI
+2955 PE
-2963 MDYLPEAAR
+2963 
-2972 ITKKGGEIV
+2972 
-2981 INGTSNNK
+2981 
-2989 YLRGIP
+2989 
-2995 NETELARMG
+2995 
-3004 LRLKYNG
+3004 
-3011 PLKEEFKRLEFHKS
+3011 
-3025 TGANLDSKNLKTIV
+3025 
-3039 FEKVK
+3039 

>member
-17 ALRPLA
+17 VLRPLA

-762 TVTNQEDALLFS
+762 TIQNLGSGFNRIENGQAVQGTSSLISSEGTLHI
-774 DGGLFVGRQLNERHQ
+774 GGQLNEQHQ
-789 AEGTAERVHN
+789 AVGTADNLTNISARIESAGHAHIGSKTLSNQNSDFSVETYLAEQTPQIRDYARSGENIYYQAGKDGEFDEYRGKKDQTTAKFVLKDGAVIEGKTWHVRDYHKNIYRERVT
-799 GSATIESIGDMVI
+799 S
-812 DAKNLANRNNHF
+812 
-824 SIRHVPINDPTADIQ
+824 
-839 PFQVGAVEKHHEI
+839 
-852 AAKGDPQRLPFSRFK
+852 SRP
-867 VVGFSRATKLVD
+867 G
-879 KAANEYSDADY
+879 
-890 ELGRT
+890 
-895 PIPDSKMDYSPNSKL
+895 
-910 WRYFGIE
+910 
-917 PPKGEPKI
+917 
-925 PSVEKAEK
+925 
-933 PAALPEGTCDSAHA
+933 
-947 SYNAAACQSYQQAWQ
+947 
-962 KYETD
+962 
-967 KAEIEAYTQW
+967 
-977 EEQNAALFN
+977 
-986 ALNDKVAAYNSQFH
+986 
-1000 REIKDYTDF
+1000 
-1009 VFERRRYRD
+1009 
-1018 QIASSKPGNIRVGG
+1018 QILVGG
-1032 NAQFTGAMTNDQS
+1032 NLSLEGNELNNDKSEILVGGAISYSGQADKINNVEVLGHETTQTIGRQWNSVSKEGWYKRGKWQRRTEVDYRDYNQTQS
-1045 NILIGKQLFGGLE
+1045 
-1058 RIHNVSMP
+1058 
-1066 AFEYVKDNG
+1066 A
-1075 TRQYT
+1075 T
-1080 YTRWRG
+1080 Y
-1086 GFKRYHT
+1086 
-1093 REWGN
+1093 
-1098 KDPYNPPAE
+1098 
-1107 RHQINLNVSDVQ
+1107 NLNVARVDDHISNLPAQLGNPADVTGLVAPSIHGAQ
-1119 ENVSVTPN
+1119 RKQLSTVV
-1127 KPTDLYGSGGGQVSP
+1127 
-1142 INVPNARSDQNQ
+1142 
-1154 NRIQLPNSSLYSTQ
+1154 LPNSSLYSTQ
-1168 PNHPD
+1168 PNNPN

-1183 NYRRWLGSDYLLA
+1183 NYRQWLGSDYLLNA
-1196 AFDPVNKHKRLG
+1196 LGLRNMHKRLG

-1231 GYDNDEA
+1231 GYDNDED

-1277 ENQTVTLKDGSQQTV
+1277 ENQTITLKDGSQQTV

-1348 QIRGEKVWV
+1348 QIRGEKVWLD
-1357 EAQNQINL
+1357 AQNQINL

-1373 KLLSLTAD
+1373 KLLSLSAD

-1403 RVARLS
+1403 KVARLS

-1421 IQSKHDTHL
+1421 IQSQHDTHL

-1443 TQIVSEHGNVDL
+1443 TQIISEHGNVDL

-1466 GRLSDKNHRHVHQTA
+1466 GSLNDKNHRHVHQTA

-1515 ALQAGHNIQISEGRS
+1515 ALQAGHDIQISEGRS

-1542 KGVLSKRSSLD
+1542 KGFLSKRSQLD

-1568 GKTVYMNGDNI
+1568 GKLVYMDAGHDLNV
-1579 RAVGSSIVSDE
+1579 VGSDIVSE
-1590 LTVLD
+1590 QKAQLHAGHNAQLTTAQSYYND
-1595 ARKDID
+1595 RESH
-1601 VQAATSRYHD
+1601 QT
-1611 IETSE
+1611 
-1616 RKKSGFAVS
+1616 KK
-1625 VSHAKLNV
+1625 
-1633 GYNKSRSNV
+1633 
-1642 GHDADLQVAEAAQ
+1642 
-1655 IGSLKGHT
+1655 
-1663 VLTAGNHVQ
+1663 
-1672 VTGSNLLAGKDIDI
+1672 
-1686 QAKTVDIDAASL
+1686 
-1698 LQQENLTQSSK
+1698 
-1709 SSGFN
+1709 
-1714 VGINLK
+1714 
-1720 PGEVRQFSR
+1720 
-1729 YWDGIKATR
+1729 
-1738 KRQGTVRD
+1738 
-1746 KAHTWEKNHL
+1746 
-1756 AGALEPLTPSS
+1756 
-1767 GLSITRNTSSHS
+1767 
-1779 INETRTEATGS
+1779 
-1790 KVQAGGVVRINA
+1790 
-1802 TDGDINI
+1802 
-1809 KGSNVFGKGGL
+1809 
-1820 QLQAANGEIHN
+1820 
-1831 LAAQEKS
+1831 
-1838 DVESSGFNRTSGLMG
+1838 SGLMG
-1853 GGSIAS
+1853 TGGIG
-1859 RFIGSKTE
+1859 FTVGSKQDQFTQ
-1867 TTHEHNRSIQ
+1867 TSQ
-1877 EVASTIGDGSP
+1877 VVQQVGSTAGSLNGDALITAGNQYS
-1888 LGSVF
+1888 
-1893 EAQGYTQIGSNLLSG
+1893 QIGSTVSTPKGRITIDAAKINIA
-1908 GHVDIYAKNI
+1908 DAKNI
-1918 QIKAGEATQSNNR
+1918 QISESEYVHQ
-1931 HYNFTQKGITVGVN
+1931 QKGLTIALST
-1945 APITQAID
+1945 PITDLAQQAID
-1953 SAQSAVRSL
+1953 TAKNAKQVGQSKNARVN
-1962 EQAEQSGKQR
+1962 
-1972 TQAMA
+1972 AMA
-1977 VANAGMQA
+1977 AANTAMQA
-1985 YQASQAINKIGS
+1985 YQTGQAINKIQS
-1997 GSKGGGKGGSN
+1997 GETSATSV
-2008 GVSISV
+2008 GVSI
-2014 TYGEQRNQSHSE
+2014 TYGEQKNRQTSSSYHTES
-2026 IQDQQANASRILA
+2026 QASQLLSGAGPVVLM
-2039 EGQVRLHATGSGKD
+2039 ATGQGKD
-2053 SNIKIEGS
+2053 SQINITGS
-2061 DVLGKQ
+2061 DVIGKG
-2067 GTFLFADNQI
+2067 GTALYADGAINLQ
-2077 DLLAAEQ
+2077 AAQ
-2084 HHSEHHRNKNEGW
+2084 NTHSEHSRNSNKGW
-2097 NAGVAVSAD
+2097 NAGVSLNF
-2106 KGASLGF
+2106 GSGISLGI
-2113 TAGGNLGKG
+2113 TAGGNKGKG
-2122 HADGEQTTYRHSHVG
+2122 YTDGEQTTYRHSHVG
-2137 SAGSPTVIVSG
+2137 GAGSPTVIVSG

-2179 DYRSRQQNISAQV
+2179 DYHSRQQNIKGQV
-2192 TVGYGA
+2192 TVGYGV
-2198 SASGDYSQSKINA
+2198 SASGDYSKSKINA

-2223 AGEDGFDVQVGGH
+2223 AGDDGFDVQVGGH

-2245 SAQSAEAQGKNRFQS
+2245 ASQSAEEQGKNRFQS

-2265 TDLHNI
+2265 IDLHNI

-2280 FGASVAL
+2280 FGTSVAV
-2287 SGETLGQGAQNNSKL
+2287 SGKTLGQEQQAGKIQLSDVARQNAS
-2302 TTVADKNSQGF
+2302 GF
-2313 NGVGY
+2313 SSGY
-2318 GRDSDHQESTTKSG
+2318 GRDSDHQESTTHSG

-2341 DEAGQIAK
+2341 DEAGQLAK

-2362 TDIRTEDARTQSGS
+2362 TDIRTEDAQAQSGS
-2376 LKNRFDASEVQNELD
+2376 LKNRFDADKVQSELD
-2391 LQRDVSQKFAP
+2391 LQRTVSQEFS
-2402 VAAQTVAWTADKL
+2402 QTSQQVNKAINQKIDAINSELEK
-2415 GNIQNY
+2415 GN
-2421 ERVQIAKANLQE
+2421 
-2433 QLKDAQNPEQIA
+2433 
-2445 QLQQQ
+2445 
-2450 LALADQYLSDHQT
+2450 LSDAEKNKLETQRDNWQ
-2463 EYNTWKE
+2463 YSKVLLNMVAS
-2470 GGLGRAALHAG
+2470 GLSAPTQSGAGIAAATAAPAVSYEIGQYFKAQGQDGSLKHIVAHAILG
-2481 VGALLTGDAQGAVG
+2481 AAVSAAGDNNVLAGALS
-2495 AGTSSLAA
+2495 AGGSEAAA
-2503 PYLNQVGDK
+2503 PLISQWLYQEADGS
-2512 FGGAGKL
+2512 KL
-2519 LTDTL
+2519 TAEQKDTVNAITSAL
-2524 GGAAIGVLT
+2524 GAA
-2533 GGSTGAAVAG
+2533 TGAAVGGTAADVAQGSLNAQNAVENNSQLFDDLRSWTKEKANNAAKSARELFPNTPALSGFFLGLGDVADGGLGLTDATAESLAMAIHCAG
-2543 ANADWFNRQLHP
+2543 GGNYCNTAIKNNQERGRLLLDVAKSIPDGRIKSALEHWGHNLLH
-2555 DERNWIRS
+2555 
-2563 HAAEFAGLLGITP
+2563 GTP
-2576 EEAEKRLSQQAAR
+2576 EQRREATE
-2589 QTDLLWMLTLEKV
+2589 
-2602 IDEPAQQFLAQAK
+2602 
-2615 NQSFV
+2615 
-2620 NENNKKQTFFTTQGK
+2620 
-2635 QFLRPEYFADK
+2635 
-2646 ADGDIGFY
+2646 
-2654 RKNLISRNNSD
+2654 
-2665 VTTGAKQLARKF
+2665 QLAR
-2677 GQKVIED
+2677 
-2684 AKSEYDKFNQGR
+2684 
-2696 MRYLKNAASASLNTA
+2696 ASTA
-2711 KSVGASAVKSTWNCV
+2711 LGVGSAVGAPKEATGSATKRLVQQFANNKVWQPVNQALQKARLARELSKAGDNLPPVPLKPVPAIVKN
-2726 ANFNNCT
+2726 
-2733 KNAEKQVREH
+2733 K
-2743 FVETGEALGT
+2743 GT
-2753 GAGSMAVND
+2753 GTV
-2762 LKSIYGQDVRGAQA
+2762 
-2776 GLWALNAVDGLA
+2776 
-2788 SATGAAKALNLL
+2788 
-2800 KTGKLSATQLAAKI
+2800 
-2814 KKQAP
+2814 
-2819 IVPNGKAFDFT
+2819 FDFIKPT
-2830 SGTLIPHQTVKLTQ
+2830 QPNYPGSVIPK
-2844 AQKLSNG
+2844 SF
-2851 TTLPAG
+2851 
-2857 TIARLTDKGVEATL
+2857 EMSL
-2871 PNGKNVSYA
+2871 PNGKKIWVHGNASEHLAEFAQYKAKNYIPETVRLTSQQQLRSLRASVYTA
-2880 GVTEQRALPKPNSSA
+2880 TKNGIVYDKMIEVGGWQLKFQPPRQKGQHPALIHALP
-2895 PKIRPNGTVELF
+2895 I
-2907 TDSKGVQIPGA
+2907 Q
-2918 VGVSPSDP
+2918 
-2926 MAVARDARFMPNIP
+2926 
-2940 TGSQARVIANNPYIP
+2940 
-2955 KPEGKFTI
+2955 
-2963 MDYLPEAAR
+2963 
-2972 ITKKGGEIV
+2972 
-2981 INGTSNNK
+2981 
-2989 YLRGIP
+2989 
-2995 NETELARMG
+2995 
-3004 LRLKYNG
+3004 
-3011 PLKEEFKRLEFHKS
+3011 
-3025 TGANLDSKNLKTIV
+3025 
-3039 FEKVK
+3039 

>member
-1 MPSTTVKKHKQ
+1 M
-12 RSQRF
+12 
-17 ALRPLA
+17 
-23 VSLLGILTS
+23 
-32 ASVWADGIVAD
+32 
-43 PNAPRGQQPTVLQ
+43 
-56 SNNGLPVV
+56 
-64 NIQTPTRAGVSVNQ
+64 
-78 YRQFD
+78 
-83 VGEKGAVLNNS
+83 
-94 HRNVQTQLGG
+94 
-104 WIQGNPWLARGE
+104 
-116 ARVIVNQVNSADPS
+116 
-130 RLNGYVEIGGR
+130 
-141 RADLVIANSAGI
+141 
-153 NVNGGGFINA
+153 
-163 NQVTLGVG
+163 
-171 NAAIQDGQYAG
+171 
-182 IVGGSGSLNIAAGG
+182 
-196 LDASRSDYTNLIANA
+196 
-211 VNVNGGI
+211 
-218 WANRLSVQAGGSSAD
+218 
-233 TAAQPNTFAIDT
+233 
-245 GALGGMYAGTIHLMV
+245 
-260 NGAEQNSIR
+260 
-269 NAGQIF
+269 
-275 ARAGEVRLDAAGN
+275 
-288 VVNSGSMVATGE
+288 
-300 AGSANLSAVRI
+300 
-311 QSQHLDN
+311 
-318 SGSIAA
+318 
-324 NQLALNQTRITN
+324 
-336 SGHLLSAGEAQ
+336 
-347 IQTGALHNSGQISG
+347 
-361 ARLAV
+361 
-366 DTPFLHNSGTLQQTG
+366 
-381 LQGLALHSAQL
+381 
-392 TNSGKIGYPEPESS
+392 
-406 DATGNSGGQ
+406 
-415 NGNAQISPA
+415 
-424 PSTAQGGGS
+424 
-433 VATHATTP
+433 
-441 IALAEGK
+441 
-448 INVQRLDNTGNIT
+448 
-461 ANGGIDLSNTA
+461 
-472 QLSNQGQLHLKQLT
+472 
-486 ATGETLNNA
+486 
-495 GGKISAQNAAVS
+495 
-507 VAQFHNRQGQ
+507 
-517 LAAEQIRVDSQR
+517 
-529 LDNTHG
+529 
-535 SLDAQALQLSAHTL
+535 
-549 DNSNG
+549 
-554 AIRSDKNT
+554 
-562 QLALS
+562 
-567 GSLKNQQGQ
+567 
-576 ISSAG
+576 
-581 AVSIQGQATASPTL
+581 
-595 NNDQGSILAGEQL
+595 
-608 SIQAQSLTGKGEIAS
+608 
-623 GKDAEIAVRND
+623 
-634 FTTENNLTA
+634 
-643 GRKLTLRTEGNLT
+643 
-656 NRHQLHAD
+656 
-664 EAVVVAARQI
+664 
-674 DNQASGVIQSGQ
+674 
-686 STQLSADNITNRGL
+686 
-700 INSNGL
+700 
-706 THLSSLNTLTN
+706 
-717 TGTGRIYGDHVALS
+717 
-731 AQDVVNREET
+731 
-741 VNGETKAGVIAA
+741 
-753 RQRLDIGAK
+753 
-762 TVTNQEDALLFS
+762 
-774 DGGLFVGRQLNERHQ
+774 
-789 AEGTAERVHN
+789 
-799 GSATIESIGDMVI
+799 
-812 DAKNLANRNNHF
+812 
-824 SIRHVPINDPTADIQ
+824 
-839 PFQVGAVEKHHEI
+839 
-852 AAKGDPQRLPFSRFK
+852 
-867 VVGFSRATKLVD
+867 
-879 KAANEYSDADY
+879 
-890 ELGRT
+890 
-895 PIPDSKMDYSPNSKL
+895 
-910 WRYFGIE
+910 
-917 PPKGEPKI
+917 
-925 PSVEKAEK
+925 
-933 PAALPEGTCDSAHA
+933 
-947 SYNAAACQSYQQAWQ
+947 
-962 KYETD
+962 
-967 KAEIEAYTQW
+967 
-977 EEQNAALFN
+977 
-986 ALNDKVAAYNSQFH
+986 
-1000 REIKDYTDF
+1000 
-1009 VFERRRYRD
+1009 
-1018 QIASSKPGNIRVGG
+1018 
-1032 NAQFTGAMTNDQS
+1032 
-1045 NILIGKQLFGGLE
+1045 
-1058 RIHNVSMP
+1058 
-1066 AFEYVKDNG
+1066 
-1075 TRQYT
+1075 
-1080 YTRWRG
+1080 
-1086 GFKRYHT
+1086 
-1093 REWGN
+1093 
-1098 KDPYNPPAE
+1098 
-1107 RHQINLNVSDVQ
+1107 
-1119 ENVSVTPN
+1119 
-1127 KPTDLYGSGGGQVSP
+1127 
-1142 INVPNARSDQNQ
+1142 
-1154 NRIQLPNSSLYSTQ
+1154 
-1168 PNHPD
+1168 
-1173 YLIETDPAFT
+1173 
-1183 NYRRWLGSDYLLA
+1183 
-1196 AFDPVNKHKRLG
+1196 
-1208 DGYYEQKLVNEQIA
+1208 
-1222 RLTGYRRLD
+1222 
-1231 GYDNDEA
+1231 
-1238 QLKALMDA
+1238 
-1246 GITFARSQQLVP
+1246 
-1258 GVALSAAQVA
+1258 
-1268 QLTSDIVWL
+1268 
-1277 ENQTVTLKDGSQQTV
+1277 
-1292 LVPKVYVVAR
+1292 YVVAR

-1838 DVESSGFNRTSGLMG
+1838 DVESSGFNRTSGLMS

-1867 TTHEHNRSIQ
+1867 TTHENNSSIQ

-1918 QIKAGEATQSNNR
+1918 QIKAGEATQRNDH
-1931 HYNFTQKGITVGVN
+1931 HYTFTQKGITVGVN
-1945 APITQAID
+1945 APIVQAID

-1985 YQASQAINKIGS
+1985 YQASQAINKMGS
-1997 GSKGGGKGGSN
+1997 GSKGGSKGGSN

-2061 DVLGKQ
+2061 DVIGKQ

-2245 SAQSAEAQGKNRFQS
+2245 SVQSAEAQGKNRFQS
-2260 GSISQ
+2260 GTISQ

-2302 TTVADKNSQGF
+2302 TTVADKNSPGF

-2341 DEAGQIAK
+2341 DEAGQLAK

-2355 KAIQLAY
+2355 KAAQLAY
-2362 TDIRTEDARTQSGS
+2362 TDIHTEDASQHSGS
-2376 LKNRFDASEVQNELD
+2376 LKNRFDADKVQNELD
-2391 LQRDVSQKFAP
+2391 LQRTVSQEFSQTSQQVNKAINQKIDAINSELEKGNLSDAEKTKLETQRDNWQYSKVLLNMVASGLSAPTQNGVGIAAATAAPAVSYEIGQYFKAQKQEGSLKHIVAHAILGAAVSAAGDNNALAGALSAGGSEAAAPLISQWLYQESDGSKLTAEQKDTVNAITSALGAATGAVVGGTATDVAQGSLNAGNAVENNSQLFSDARNWVKGKANKGAKSAREVFPNTPAVSGIILGVGDVADGALGLTDATAESLAWVIHCPLRTSYCDTATENNQERGRVFADVLKSVHDGRMKSSLERWKHNLWNGTP
-2402 VAAQTVAWTADKL
+2402 EQRREATEQLARASTALGVGSATVSPKVNPLNRPISQVGRLFRARNVPSTKAGAGVSLANPAGAGKAVGSAA
-2415 GNIQNY
+2415 
-2421 ERVQIAKANLQE
+2421 AKAG
-2433 QLKDAQNPEQIA
+2433 
-2445 QLQQQ
+2445 QQ
-2450 LALADQYLSDHQT
+2450 LA
-2463 EYNTWKE
+2463 N
-2470 GGLGRAALHAG
+2470 
-2481 VGALLTGDAQGAVG
+2481 
-2495 AGTSSLAA
+2495 
-2503 PYLNQVGDK
+2503 
-2512 FGGAGKL
+2512 
-2519 LTDTL
+2519 
-2524 GGAAIGVLT
+2524 
-2533 GGSTGAAVAG
+2533 
-2543 ANADWFNRQLHP
+2543 
-2555 DERNWIRS
+2555 
-2563 HAAEFAGLLGITP
+2563 
-2576 EEAEKRLSQQAAR
+2576 
-2589 QTDLLWMLTLEKV
+2589 
-2602 IDEPAQQFLAQAK
+2602 
-2615 NQSFV
+2615 
-2620 NENNKKQTFFTTQGK
+2620 
-2635 QFLRPEYFADK
+2635 
-2646 ADGDIGFY
+2646 
-2654 RKNLISRNNSD
+2654 
-2665 VTTGAKQLARKF
+2665 
-2677 GQKVIED
+2677 
-2684 AKSEYDKFNQGR
+2684 
-2696 MRYLKNAASASLNTA
+2696 
-2711 KSVGASAVKSTWNCV
+2711 
-2726 ANFNNCT
+2726 
-2733 KNAEKQVREH
+2733 
-2743 FVETGEALGT
+2743 
-2753 GAGSMAVND
+2753 
-2762 LKSIYGQDVRGAQA
+2762 
-2776 GLWALNAVDGLA
+2776 
-2788 SATGAAKALNLL
+2788 
-2800 KTGKLSATQLAAKI
+2800 LAAKPNVPAGAARAVQQVAKVKKEADTFSKMRAIHSARAAQNDAINVRAAGSVVARQAAKRGAAAQAAKKAPSITSIPNKVFDHIIDGVARGKNNVDGGHLRYSTNVRVDKVI
-2814 KKQAP
+2814 KKY
-2819 IVPNGKAFDFT
+2819 PNGVYEAEVSIYNKK
-2830 SGTLIPHQTVKLTQ
+2830 SGTYIKKYVK
-2844 AQKLSNG
+2844 NG
-2851 TTLPAG
+2851 
-2857 TIARLTDKGVEATL
+2857 
-2871 PNGKNVSYA
+2871 PNGEKRNHTMFPDSWTPDRAKLEIDSAWQNRKPSVNFPNNGWEGISQSGVRIEGFIDGGTGQMKNAY
-2880 GVTEQRALPKPNSSA
+2880 PSS
-2895 PKIRPNGTVELF
+2895 N
-2907 TDSKGVQIPGA
+2907 Q
-2918 VGVSPSDP
+2918 
-2926 MAVARDARFMPNIP
+2926 
-2940 TGSQARVIANNPYIP
+2940 
-2955 KPEGKFTI
+2955 
-2963 MDYLPEAAR
+2963 
-2972 ITKKGGEIV
+2972 
-2981 INGTSNNK
+2981 
-2989 YLRGIP
+2989 RGIP
-2995 NETELARMG
+2995 
-3004 LRLKYNG
+3004 
-3011 PLKEEFKRLEFHKS
+3011 
-3025 TGANLDSKNLKTIV
+3025 
-3039 FEKVK
+3039 

>member
-1 MPSTTVKKHKQ
+1 MSSTTVKKHKKHP
-12 RSQRF
+12 QRF
-17 ALRPLA
+17 ILRPLA
-23 VSLLGILTS
+23 VSLLGFLAS
-32 ASVWADGIVAD
+32 ASVWSDGIVAD

-141 RADLVIANSAGI
+141 RADLVIANPAGI

-196 LDASRSDYTNLIANA
+196 LDASRNDYTNLIANA

-245 GALGGMYAGTIHLMV
+245 GALGGMYAGNIHLMV

-288 VVNSGSMVATGE
+288 VVNSGSIVATGE
-300 AGSANLSAVRI
+300 AGSANPSAVRI

-392 TNSGKIGYPEPESS
+392 TNNGKIGYPEPEPS
-406 DATGNSGGQ
+406 DPSHAGGSPDEQ
-415 NGNAQISPA
+415 NGNASTSPA
-424 PSTAQGGGS
+424 PSTAQGTGS
-433 VATHATTP
+433 VASLSSTP

-495 GGKISAQNAAVS
+495 GGKISAQNADIAVR
-507 VAQFHNRQGQ
+507 QFNNQQGQ
-517 LAAEQIRVDSQR
+517 VAAEQIRVDSQR

-674 DNQASGVIQSGQ
+674 DNQAGGVIQSGQ
-686 STQLSADNITNRGL
+686 STQLTADNITNRGL

-706 THLSSLNTLTN
+706 THVGSLNTLTN

-774 DGGLFVGRQLNERHQ
+774 DGGLFIGRQLNERHQ
-789 AEGTAERVHN
+789 AEGTADGVHN

-812 DAKNLANRNNHF
+812 DSKNLANRNNHF

-839 PFQVGAVEKHHEI
+839 SFQVGTVEKHHEI

-867 VVGFSRATKLVD
+867 EVKFGRKGTKGKVTKLVD

-895 PIPDSKMDYSPNSKL
+895 PIPDSKMDYSPNSEL

-917 PPKGEPKI
+917 PPKGGPKI

-977 EEQNAALFN
+977 EDQNAALFN

-1032 NAQFTGAMTNDQS
+1032 NAQFTGEITNDQS

-1086 GFKRYHT
+1086 WIRGHKRY
-1093 REWGN
+1093 WDD
-1098 KDPYNPPAE
+1098 KAPYNPPAE
-1107 RHQINLNVSDVQ
+1107 RHQINLNISDVQ
-1119 ENVSVTPN
+1119 ENIAVTPN
-1127 KPTDLYGSGGGQVSP
+1127 KPSELHGSVGGQVSP
-1142 INVPNARSDQNQ
+1142 LNVPNARSDQNQ
-1154 NRIQLPNSSLYSTQ
+1154 NHIQLPINSLYSTQ
-1168 PNHPD
+1168 PNNPN

-1505 GNLDSEKGLT
+1505 SNLDSEKGLT

-1838 DVESSGFNRTSGLMG
+1838 DVESSGFNRTSGLMS

-1867 TTHEHNRSIQ
+1867 TTHENNSSIQ

-1918 QIKAGEATQSNNR
+1918 QIKAGEATQRNDH
-1931 HYNFTQKGITVGVN
+1931 HYTFTQKGITVGVN
-1945 APITQAID
+1945 APIVQAID

-1985 YQASQAINKIGS
+1985 YQASQAINKMGS
-1997 GSKGGGKGGSN
+1997 GSKGGSKGGSN

-2061 DVLGKQ
+2061 DVIGKQ

-2302 TTVADKNSQGF
+2302 TTVADKNSPGF

-2341 DEAGQIAK
+2341 DEAGQLAK

-2355 KAIQLAY
+2355 KAAQLAY
-2362 TDIRTEDARTQSGS
+2362 TDIHTEDASQHSGS
-2376 LKNRFDASEVQNELD
+2376 LKNRFDADKVQNELD
-2391 LQRDVSQKFAP
+2391 LQRTVSQEFSQTSQQVNKAINQKIDAINSELEKGNLSDAEKTKLETQRDNWQYSKVLLNMVASGLSAPTQNGVGIAAATAAPAVSYEIGQYFKAQKQEGSLKHIVAHAILGAAVSAAGDNNALAGALSAGGSEAAAPLISQWLYQESDGSKLTAEQKDTVNAITSALGAATGAVVGGATDVAQGSLNAGNAVENNSQLFSDARNWVKGKANKGAKSAREVFPNTPAVSGIILGVGDVADGALGLTDATAESLAWVIHCPLRTSYCDTATENNQERGRVFADVLKSVHDGRMKSSLERWKHNLWNGTP
-2402 VAAQTVAWTADKL
+2402 EQRREATEQLARASTALGVGSATVSPKVNPLNRPISQVGRLFRARNVPSTKAGAGVSLANPAGAGKAVGSAA
-2415 GNIQNY
+2415 
-2421 ERVQIAKANLQE
+2421 AKAG
-2433 QLKDAQNPEQIA
+2433 
-2445 QLQQQ
+2445 QQ
-2450 LALADQYLSDHQT
+2450 LA
-2463 EYNTWKE
+2463 N
-2470 GGLGRAALHAG
+2470 
-2481 VGALLTGDAQGAVG
+2481 
-2495 AGTSSLAA
+2495 
-2503 PYLNQVGDK
+2503 
-2512 FGGAGKL
+2512 
-2519 LTDTL
+2519 
-2524 GGAAIGVLT
+2524 
-2533 GGSTGAAVAG
+2533 
-2543 ANADWFNRQLHP
+2543 
-2555 DERNWIRS
+2555 
-2563 HAAEFAGLLGITP
+2563 
-2576 EEAEKRLSQQAAR
+2576 
-2589 QTDLLWMLTLEKV
+2589 
-2602 IDEPAQQFLAQAK
+2602 
-2615 NQSFV
+2615 
-2620 NENNKKQTFFTTQGK
+2620 
-2635 QFLRPEYFADK
+2635 
-2646 ADGDIGFY
+2646 
-2654 RKNLISRNNSD
+2654 
-2665 VTTGAKQLARKF
+2665 
-2677 GQKVIED
+2677 
-2684 AKSEYDKFNQGR
+2684 
-2696 MRYLKNAASASLNTA
+2696 
-2711 KSVGASAVKSTWNCV
+2711 
-2726 ANFNNCT
+2726 
-2733 KNAEKQVREH
+2733 
-2743 FVETGEALGT
+2743 
-2753 GAGSMAVND
+2753 
-2762 LKSIYGQDVRGAQA
+2762 
-2776 GLWALNAVDGLA
+2776 
-2788 SATGAAKALNLL
+2788 
-2800 KTGKLSATQLAAKI
+2800 LAAKPNVPAGAARAVQQVAKVKKEADTFSKMRAIHSARAAQNDAINVRAAGSVVARQAAKRGAAAQAAKKAPSITSIPNKVFDHIIDGVARGKNNVDGGHLRYSTNVRVDKVI
-2814 KKQAP
+2814 KKY
-2819 IVPNGKAFDFT
+2819 PNGVYEAEVSIYNKK
-2830 SGTLIPHQTVKLTQ
+2830 SGTYIKKYVK
-2844 AQKLSNG
+2844 NG
-2851 TTLPAG
+2851 
-2857 TIARLTDKGVEATL
+2857 
-2871 PNGKNVSYA
+2871 PNGEKRNHTMFPDSWTPDRAKLEIDSAWQNRKPSVNFPNNGWEGISQSGVRIEGFIDGGTGQMKNAY
-2880 GVTEQRALPKPNSSA
+2880 PSS
-2895 PKIRPNGTVELF
+2895 N
-2907 TDSKGVQIPGA
+2907 Q
-2918 VGVSPSDP
+2918 
-2926 MAVARDARFMPNIP
+2926 
-2940 TGSQARVIANNPYIP
+2940 
-2955 KPEGKFTI
+2955 
-2963 MDYLPEAAR
+2963 
-2972 ITKKGGEIV
+2972 
-2981 INGTSNNK
+2981 
-2989 YLRGIP
+2989 RGIP
-2995 NETELARMG
+2995 
-3004 LRLKYNG
+3004 
-3011 PLKEEFKRLEFHKS
+3011 
-3025 TGANLDSKNLKTIV
+3025 
-3039 FEKVK
+3039 

>member
-1 MPSTTVKKHKQ
+1 MSSTTAKKHKQ
-12 RSQRF
+12 RAPRF
-17 ALRPLA
+17 ALHPLA
-23 VSLLGILTS
+23 VSLLGVLALAT
-32 ASVWADGIVAD
+32 VRADGIVAD
-43 PNAPRGQQPTVLQ
+43 QNAPRGQQPTVLQ

-78 YRQFD
+78 YRQFNI
-83 VGEKGAVLNNS
+83 GENGTILNNS
-94 HRNVQTQLGG
+94 RQNVQTQLGG

-130 RLNGYVEIGGR
+130 RLNGYVESGGR
-141 RADLVIANSAGI
+141 RADLVIANPAGI
-153 NVNGGGFINA
+153 NVNGSGFINA
-163 NQVTLGVG
+163 NQVTLGAG
-171 NAAIQDGQYAG
+171 NAVIQDGRYTG
-182 IVGGSGSLNIAAGG
+182 IAQGVGSLNIAGGG
-196 LDASRSDYTNLIANA
+196 LDASRNDYTNLIANA
-211 VNVNGGI
+211 VNMNGGI
-218 WANRLSVQAGGSSAD
+218 WANRLSVQAGSSSAD
-233 TAAQPNTFAIDT
+233 TAAHPNTFAIDT
-245 GALGGMYAGTIHLMV
+245 GALGGMYAGTIRLMV
-260 NGAEQNSIR
+260 NGVEQNSIR

-275 ARAGEVRLDAAGN
+275 ARAGEVRLDVAGN
-288 VVNSGSMVATGE
+288 VVNSGSIVATGE
-300 AGSANLSAVRI
+300 AGSANPSAVRI

-324 NQLALNQTRITN
+324 NQLALNQTHITN

-347 IQTGALHNSGQISG
+347 IQANTLHNSGQISG

-381 LQGLALHSAQL
+381 LQGLALHSTQL

-406 DATGNSGGQ
+406 DPSHTGGSPNGQ
-415 NGNAQISPA
+415 NSNTSVSPA
-424 PSTAQGGGS
+424 PSTAQGTGS
-433 VATHATTP
+433 VASLSSTP

-448 INVQRLDNTGNIT
+448 INALRLDNTGNIT
-461 ANGGIDLSNTA
+461 ANGGINLSNTA

-495 GGKISAQNAAVS
+495 HGKISAQNADIAVR
-507 VAQFHNRQGQ
+507 QFNNQQGQ
-517 LAAEQIRVDSQR
+517 VTAEQIRVHSQR

-535 SLDAQALQLSAHTL
+535 SLDARVLQFSAHTL

-554 AIRSDKNT
+554 AIRSDKNS

-623 GKDAEIAVRND
+623 GKDAEIAIHND
-634 FTTENNLTA
+634 FTTENNLIA

-656 NRHQLHAD
+656 NRHQLHGD
-664 EAVVVAARQI
+664 EAVVIAARQI
-674 DNQASGVIQSGQ
+674 DNQAGGVIQSGQ

-706 THLSSLNTLTN
+706 THIGSLKTLTN
-717 TGTGRIYGDHVALS
+717 TGTGRIYGDHIALS
-731 AQDVVNREET
+731 AQDVLNREET
-741 VNGETKAGVIAA
+741 VNGETKSGVIAA

-762 TVTNQEDALLFS
+762 TIQNLGSGFNRIENRQAVQGTSSLISSEGTLHI
-774 DGGLFVGRQLNERHQ
+774 GGQLNEQQQ
-789 AEGTAERVHN
+789 AEGTADNLTNISARIESAGHAHIGSRTLSNQNSDFSVETYLAEQTPQVRDYARSGENTYYQAGKDGEFDNSRGKKDQTTAKFILKDGTAIEGKTWHVRDYHKNIYRERVT
-799 GSATIESIGDMVI
+799 S
-812 DAKNLANRNNHF
+812 
-824 SIRHVPINDPTADIQ
+824 
-839 PFQVGAVEKHHEI
+839 
-852 AAKGDPQRLPFSRFK
+852 SRP
-867 VVGFSRATKLVD
+867 G
-879 KAANEYSDADY
+879 
-890 ELGRT
+890 
-895 PIPDSKMDYSPNSKL
+895 
-910 WRYFGIE
+910 
-917 PPKGEPKI
+917 
-925 PSVEKAEK
+925 
-933 PAALPEGTCDSAHA
+933 
-947 SYNAAACQSYQQAWQ
+947 
-962 KYETD
+962 
-967 KAEIEAYTQW
+967 
-977 EEQNAALFN
+977 
-986 ALNDKVAAYNSQFH
+986 
-1000 REIKDYTDF
+1000 
-1009 VFERRRYRD
+1009 
-1018 QIASSKPGNIRVGG
+1018 QILVGG
-1032 NAQFTGAMTNDQS
+1032 NLSLDGNELNNDKS
-1045 NILIGKQLFGGLE
+1045 EILVGDAISYSGQADKINNVEVLEHETTQTIGRQWNSVSKEGWYKRKKRQRRTEADYRDYNQTQL
-1058 RIHNVSMP
+1058 
-1066 AFEYVKDNG
+1066 A
-1075 TRQYT
+1075 T
-1080 YTRWRG
+1080 Y
-1086 GFKRYHT
+1086 
-1093 REWGN
+1093 
-1098 KDPYNPPAE
+1098 
-1107 RHQINLNVSDVQ
+1107 NLNVSRVDEHVSNLPVQ
-1119 ENVSVTPN
+1119 LDNPVNVTGLVAPSIH
-1127 KPTDLYGSGGGQVSP
+1127 GAQ
-1142 INVPNARSDQNQ
+1142 RNQ
-1154 NRIQLPNSSLYSTQ
+1154 LSTVVLPNSSLYSTQ
-1168 PNHPD
+1168 PNNPN

-1183 NYRRWLGSDYLLA
+1183 NYRQWLGGDYLLA
-1196 AFDPVNKHKRLG
+1196 AFDPTNKHKRLG

-1231 GYDNDEA
+1231 GYNNDED

-1258 GVALSAAQVA
+1258 GVALSATQVA

-1277 ENQTVTLKDGSQQTV
+1277 ENQTITLKDGSQQTV

-1310 SLISANVLQLNA
+1310 SLISADVLQLNV

-1328 GTIAGRK
+1328 GTVAGRK

-1348 QIRGEKVWV
+1348 QIRGEKVWLD
-1357 EAQNQINL
+1357 AQNQINL
-1365 QGGDIAAG
+1365 QGGDITAG
-1373 KLLSLTAD
+1373 KLLSLSAD
-1381 QINASSTTATS
+1381 QINVSSTTATS
-1392 GDKQNGNTVVD
+1392 GDKRNGNTVVD

-1409 VGEDGSEGGILS
+1409 VGKDGREGGILS

-1430 NGAVVRNTSQGGK
+1430 NGAVVSNTSQGGK
-1443 TQIVSEHGNVDL
+1443 TQIISEHGNVDL

-1466 GRLSDKNHRHVHQTA
+1466 GSLSDKNHRHIHQTA

-1505 GNLDSEKGLT
+1505 GNLNSEKGLT

-1530 TLDFDESVYTQS
+1530 TLDLDESVYTTS
-1542 KGVLSKRSSLD
+1542 KKLLSKSSRLD

-1595 ARKDID
+1595 ARNDID

-1616 RKKSGFAVS
+1616 RKKSGFAAS
-1625 VSHAKLNV
+1625 ISHGSLNV

-1663 VLTAGNHVQ
+1663 VFTAGNHVQ

-1686 QAKTVDIDAASL
+1686 QAKSVDIDAASL

-1729 YWDGIKATR
+1729 YWDGIKAARNR
-1738 KRQGTVRD
+1738 KGNVHD

-1756 AGALEPLTPSS
+1756 AGALEPLTPSV
-1767 GLSITRNTSSHS
+1767 GFSITRNTSNQSVH
-1779 INETRTEATGS
+1779 ETRTEATGS
-1790 KVQAGGVVRINA
+1790 QVQAGGVVRINA

-1809 KGSNVFGKGGL
+1809 KGSNVFGKGGFEL
-1820 QLQAANGEIHN
+1820 HAANGEIHN

-1838 DVESSGFNRTSGLMG
+1838 DVESYSHNKTSGIMNG
-1853 GGSIAS
+1853 GGIAKI
-1859 RFIGSKTE
+1859 FIGSKTE
-1867 TTHEHNRSIQ
+1867 TTHENNSSIQ
-1877 EVASTIGDGSP
+1877 EVASTIGDGNP

-1931 HYNFTQKGITVGVN
+1931 HDNFTQKGITVGVN

-1985 YQASQAINKIGS
+1985 YQASQAINKMGS
-1997 GSKGGGKGGSN
+1997 GSKGGGN

-2061 DVLGKQ
+2061 DVIGKQ

-2122 HADGEQTTYRHSHVG
+2122 YADAEQTTYRHSHVG

-2179 DYRSRQQNISAQV
+2179 DYHSRQQNIKGQV

-2198 SASGDYSQSKINA
+2198 SASGDYSKSKINA

-2223 AGEDGFDVQVGGH
+2223 AGDDGFDVQVSGH

-2245 SAQSAEAQGKNRFQS
+2245 ASQSAEEQGKNRFQS

-2265 TDLHNI
+2265 SDLHNI
-2271 SKYDGSSIG
+2271 SRYDGSSIG

-2287 SGETLGQGAQNNSKL
+2287 SGESLGQGTQNNSKL

-2318 GRDSDHQESTTKSG
+2318 GRDSDHQESTTHSG

-2341 DEAGQIAK
+2341 DENGQLAQ

-2355 KAIQLAY
+2355 KAAQLAY
-2362 TDIRTEDARTQSGS
+2362 TDIRSEDAGQQSGS
-2376 LKNRFDASEVQNELD
+2376 LKNRFDAAEVRNELD
-2391 LQRDVSQKFAP
+2391 LQRTVSQEFSQTSQQVNKAINQKIDVINSELEKGNLSDAEKTKLETQRDNWQYSKVLLNMVASGLSAP
-2402 VAAQTVAWTADKL
+2402 TDSAAGIAAATAAPAVSYEIGQYFKAQGQEGSLKHIVAHAVL
-2415 GNIQNY
+2415 GAAVSAAGDNN
-2421 ERVQIAKANLQE
+2421 
-2433 QLKDAQNPEQIA
+2433 
-2445 QLQQQ
+2445 
-2450 LALADQYLSDHQT
+2450 ALA
-2463 EYNTWKE
+2463 
-2470 GGLGRAALHAG
+2470 
-2481 VGALLTGDAQGAVG
+2481 GALS
-2495 AGTSSLAA
+2495 AGGSEAAA
-2503 PYLNQVGDK
+2503 PLISQWLYQEADGS
-2512 FGGAGKL
+2512 KL
-2519 LTDTL
+2519 TAEQKDTVNAITSAL
-2524 GGAAIGVLT
+2524 GAA
-2533 GGSTGAAVAG
+2533 TGAAVGGTATDVAQGSLNAG
-2543 ANADWFNRQLHP
+2543 NAVENNSQLFDDLRSWTKEKANNAAKSARELFPNTPALSGFFLGLGDVADGGLGLTDATAESLAMAIHCVGGGNYCNTAIKNNQERGRILLDVAKSIP
-2555 DERNWIRS
+2555 DGRMKSALEHWGHNLW
-2563 HAAEFAGLLGITP
+2563 HGTP
-2576 EEAEKRLSQQAAR
+2576 EQQREATEQLARISTTLGVSSITSLKINSSMPKVVARAAHQAVKKETDTLLRIGAKQAARAAQNNAINIKVTGSVVAQQAAR
-2589 QTDLLWMLTLEKV
+2589 QVVKKDVE
-2602 IDEPAQQFLAQAK
+2602 AQSGIAVNQAAR
-2615 NQSFV
+2615 
-2620 NENNKKQTFFTTQGK
+2620 TTQNAAINARQAGYYAK
-2635 QFLRPEYFADK
+2635 EQAANRAAAAK
-2646 ADGDIGFY
+2646 AANTTIP
-2654 RKNLISRNNSD
+2654 ISNSILQNH
-2665 VTTGAKQLARKF
+2665 VINATVKGQRLTGGHTTWGNVRVDR
-2677 GQKVIED
+2677 VINEFPNGVYN
-2684 AKSEYDKFNQGR
+2684 AEISA
-2696 MRYLKNAASASLNTA
+2696 KNAAGQWVK
-2711 KSVGASAVKSTWNCV
+2711 KSNNNGESTMFPRSWTPDRVKVEVDAAFQNGKPV
-2726 ANFNNCT
+2726 QGFNHKYEGVTPSGVKIEWFIN
-2733 KNAEKQVREH
+2733 KK
-2743 FVETGEALGT
+2743 TG
-2753 GAGSMAVND
+2753 NID
-2762 LKSIYGQDVRGAQA
+2762 SIY
-2776 GLWALNAVDGLA
+2776 
-2788 SATGAAKALNLL
+2788 
-2800 KTGKLSATQLAAKI
+2800 
-2814 KKQAP
+2814 P
-2819 IVPNGKAFDFT
+2819 
-2830 SGTLIPHQTVKLTQ
+2830 
-2844 AQKLSNG
+2844 
-2851 TTLPAG
+2851 
-2857 TIARLTDKGVEATL
+2857 
-2871 PNGKNVSYA
+2871 
-2880 GVTEQRALPKPNSSA
+2880 QR
-2895 PKIRPNGTVELF
+2895 
-2907 TDSKGVQIPGA
+2907 VQ
-2918 VGVSPSDP
+2918 
-2926 MAVARDARFMPNIP
+2926 
-2940 TGSQARVIANNPYIP
+2940 
-2955 KPEGKFTI
+2955 
-2963 MDYLPEAAR
+2963 
-2972 ITKKGGEIV
+2972 
-2981 INGTSNNK
+2981 
-2989 YLRGIP
+2989 
-2995 NETELARMG
+2995 
-3004 LRLKYNG
+3004 
-3011 PLKEEFKRLEFHKS
+3011 
-3025 TGANLDSKNLKTIV
+3025 
-3039 FEKVK
+3039 

>member
-917 PPKGEPKI
+917 PPKGGPKI

-977 EEQNAALFN
+977 EDQNAALFN

-1032 NAQFTGAMTNDQS
+1032 NAQFTGEITNDQS

-1086 GFKRYHT
+1086 WIRGHKRY
-1093 REWGN
+1093 WDD
-1098 KDPYNPPAE
+1098 KAPYNPPAE
-1107 RHQINLNVSDVQ
+1107 RHQINLNISDVQ
-1119 ENVSVTPN
+1119 ENIAVTPN
-1127 KPTDLYGSGGGQVSP
+1127 KPSELHGSVGGQVSP
-1142 INVPNARSDQNQ
+1142 LNVPNARSDQNQ
-1154 NRIQLPNSSLYSTQ
+1154 NHIQLPINSLYSTQ
-1168 PNHPD
+1168 PNNPN

-1231 GYDNDEA
+1231 GYDNDED

-1277 ENQTVTLKDGSQQTV
+1277 ENQTITLKDGSQQTV

-1348 QIRGEKVWV
+1348 QIRGEKVWLD
-1357 EAQNQINL
+1357 AQNQINL

-1373 KLLSLTAD
+1373 KLLSLSAD
-1381 QINASSTTATS
+1381 QINASSTTVTS

-1403 RVARLS
+1403 KVARLS

-1421 IQSKHDTHL
+1421 IQSQHDTHL

-1443 TQIVSEHGNVDL
+1443 TQIISEHGNVDL

-1466 GRLSDKNHRHVHQTA
+1466 GSLNDKNHRHVHQTA

-1515 ALQAGHNIQISEGRS
+1515 ALQAGHDIQISEGRS

-1542 KGVLSKRSSLD
+1542 KGFLSKRSQLD

-1568 GKTVYMNGDNI
+1568 GKLVYMDAGHDLNV
-1579 RAVGSSIVSDE
+1579 VGSDIVSE
-1590 LTVLD
+1590 QKAQLHAGHNTQLTTAQSYYND
-1595 ARKDID
+1595 RESH
-1601 VQAATSRYHD
+1601 QT
-1611 IETSE
+1611 
-1616 RKKSGFAVS
+1616 KK
-1625 VSHAKLNV
+1625 
-1633 GYNKSRSNV
+1633 
-1642 GHDADLQVAEAAQ
+1642 
-1655 IGSLKGHT
+1655 
-1663 VLTAGNHVQ
+1663 
-1672 VTGSNLLAGKDIDI
+1672 
-1686 QAKTVDIDAASL
+1686 
-1698 LQQENLTQSSK
+1698 
-1709 SSGFN
+1709 
-1714 VGINLK
+1714 
-1720 PGEVRQFSR
+1720 
-1729 YWDGIKATR
+1729 
-1738 KRQGTVRD
+1738 
-1746 KAHTWEKNHL
+1746 
-1756 AGALEPLTPSS
+1756 
-1767 GLSITRNTSSHS
+1767 
-1779 INETRTEATGS
+1779 
-1790 KVQAGGVVRINA
+1790 
-1802 TDGDINI
+1802 
-1809 KGSNVFGKGGL
+1809 
-1820 QLQAANGEIHN
+1820 
-1831 LAAQEKS
+1831 
-1838 DVESSGFNRTSGLMG
+1838 SGLMG
-1853 GGSIAS
+1853 TDGIG
-1859 RFIGSKTE
+1859 FTVGSKQDQFTQ
-1867 TTHEHNRSIQ
+1867 TSQ
-1877 EVASTIGDGSP
+1877 VVQQVGSTAGSLNGDALITAGNQYS
-1888 LGSVF
+1888 
-1893 EAQGYTQIGSNLLSG
+1893 QIGSTVSTPKGRITIDAAKINIA
-1908 GHVDIYAKNI
+1908 DAKNI
-1918 QIKAGEATQSNNR
+1918 QIGESEYVHQ
-1931 HYNFTQKGITVGVN
+1931 QKGLTIALST
-1945 APITQAID
+1945 PITDLAQQAID
-1953 SAQSAVRSL
+1953 TAKNAKQVGQSKNARVN
-1962 EQAEQSGKQR
+1962 
-1972 TQAMA
+1972 AMA
-1977 VANAGMQA
+1977 AANTAMQA
-1985 YQASQAINKIGS
+1985 YQTGQAINKIQS
-1997 GSKGGGKGGSN
+1997 GKTSATSV
-2008 GVSISV
+2008 GVSI
-2014 TYGEQRNQSHSE
+2014 TYGEQKNRQTSSSYHTES
-2026 IQDQQANASRILA
+2026 QASQLLSGAGPVVLM
-2039 EGQVRLHATGSGKD
+2039 ATGQGKD
-2053 SNIKIEGS
+2053 SQINITGS
-2061 DVLGKQ
+2061 DVIGKG
-2067 GTFLFADNQI
+2067 GTHLYADGGINIQ
-2077 DLLAAEQ
+2077 AAKNT
-2084 HHSEHHRNKNEGW
+2084 HSEHSRNSNKGW
-2097 NAGVAVSAD
+2097 NAGVSLNF
-2106 KGASLGF
+2106 GSGISLGI
-2113 TAGGNLGKG
+2113 TAGGNKGKG
-2122 HADGEQTTYRHSHVG
+2122 YTDAEQTTYRHSHVG
-2137 SAGSPTVIVSG
+2137 SKEGPTVVMSG

-2179 DYRSRQQNISAQV
+2179 DYHSRQQNIKGQV

-2198 SASGDYSQSKINA
+2198 SASGDYSKSKINA

-2245 SAQSAEAQGKNRFQS
+2245 SAQSAEEQGKNRFQS

-2280 FGASVAL
+2280 FGTSVAV
-2287 SGETLGQGAQNNSKL
+2287 SGKSLGQEQQAGKIQLSDVASQNAS
-2302 TTVADKNSQGF
+2302 GF
-2313 NGVGY
+2313 SSGY

-2341 DEAGQIAK
+2341 DEAGQLAK
-2349 TGYGTD
+2349 TGYGTE
-2355 KAIQLAY
+2355 KAAQLAY
-2362 TDIRTEDARTQSGS
+2362 TDIRTEDAGQQSGS
-2376 LKNRFDASEVQNELD
+2376 LKNRFDADKVQSELD
-2391 LQRDVSQKFAP
+2391 LQRTVSQEFS
-2402 VAAQTVAWTADKL
+2402 QTSQQVNKAINQKIDAINSELEK
-2415 GNIQNY
+2415 GN
-2421 ERVQIAKANLQE
+2421 
-2433 QLKDAQNPEQIA
+2433 
-2445 QLQQQ
+2445 
-2450 LALADQYLSDHQT
+2450 LSDAEKTKLETQRDNWQ
-2463 EYNTWKE
+2463 YSKVLLNMVAS
-2470 GGLGRAALHAG
+2470 GLSAPTQSG
-2481 VGALLTGDAQGAVG
+2481 VGIAAATAAPAVSYEIGQYFKAQGQEG
-2495 AGTSSLAA
+2495 SLKHIVAH
-2503 PYLNQVGDK
+2503 
-2512 FGGAGKL
+2512 
-2519 LTDTL
+2519 
-2524 GGAAIGVLT
+2524 AIL
-2533 GGSTGAAVAG
+2533 GAAVSAAGDNNALAG
-2543 ANADWFNRQLHP
+2543 ALSAGGSEAAAPLISQWLYQEADGSKLTAEQKDTVNAITSALG
-2555 DERNWIRS
+2555 
-2563 HAAEFAGLLGITP
+2563 AATGAVVGGTATDVAQGSLNAGN
-2576 EEAEKRLSQQAAR
+2576 A
-2589 QTDLLWMLTLEKV
+2589 V
-2602 IDEPAQQFLAQAK
+2602 
-2615 NQSFV
+2615 
-2620 NENNKKQTFFTTQGK
+2620 ENNYLTKPQMYAYADS
-2635 QFLRPEYFADK
+2635 LRKICVPGNEK
-2646 ADGDIGFY
+2646 AC
-2654 RKNLISRNNSD
+2654 
-2665 VTTGAKQLARKF
+2665 
-2677 GQKVIED
+2677 QKVIETYGVVD
-2684 AKSEYDKFNQGR
+2684 KLNTEELIRTCSQGTQPNRACADLIGKAREGDEVIYSERNNQNDPFIVNSAMWGGERPEDLCQGNKICIAALEKQDSINIRDKNFNSEKFSAESAARIRKIPGLGVATQGMTNNDAINFGVNILQIGVTSAGNIAGKGLNKISGLNKANGNNTNITVTSSQSQATTKNNGAAKDGHSFRNLGDKNPNNLGATKVTSSNAPSANNQLTSKSGTATWTAGSGYAKSANGHG
-2696 MRYLKNAASASLNTA
+2696 NNVPASTA
-2711 KSVGASAVKSTWNCV
+2711 KSQGQPS
-2726 ANFNNCT
+2726 T
-2733 KNAEKQVREH
+2733 KN
-2743 FVETGEALGT
+2743 
-2753 GAGSMAVND
+2753 N
-2762 LKSIYGQDVRGAQA
+2762 
-2776 GLWALNAVDGLA
+2776 
-2788 SATGAAKALNLL
+2788 GAAKGDNLRSTSSISR
-2800 KTGKLSATQLAAKI
+2800 KYEPGTPEH
-2814 KKQAP
+2814 KQARWKEYQEN
-2819 IVPNGKAFDFT
+2819 PNNSKWDYERWSKVYDANITKAKHANHRRDAYHKEIGWGET
-2830 SGTLIPHQTVKLTQ
+2830 EQTVQ
-2844 AQKLSNG
+2844 V
-2851 TTLPAG
+2851 
-2857 TIARLTDKGVEATL
+2857 RV
-2871 PNGKNVSYA
+2871 
-2880 GVTEQRALPKPNSSA
+2880 
-2895 PKIRPNGTVELF
+2895 NGTVYTRRHDIADIQKQKAIEHKTGYQSLNRDVSWELDRDKQLVKDGWKIEWVF
-2907 TDSKGVQIPGA
+2907 DGTASKPLVNA
-2918 VGVSPSDP
+2918 
-2926 MAVARDARFMPNIP
+2926 
-2940 TGSQARVIANNPYIP
+2940 
-2955 KPEGKFTI
+2955 
-2963 MDYLPEAAR
+2963 
-2972 ITKKGGEIV
+2972 
-2981 INGTSNNK
+2981 
-2989 YLRGIP
+2989 
-2995 NETELARMG
+2995 
-3004 LRLKYNG
+3004 
-3011 PLKEEFKRLEFHKS
+3011 LKEAGIS
-3025 TGANLDSKNLKTIV
+3025 
-3039 FEKVK
+3039 VKFINKK

>member
-12 RSQRF
+12 RPQRF
-17 ALRPLA
+17 VLRPLA

-43 PNAPRGQQPTVLQ
+43 PNAPRGQQPIVLQ

-141 RADLVIANSAGI
+141 RADLVIANPAGI

-171 NAAIQDGQYAG
+171 NAAMQDGQYVG

-196 LDASRSDYTNLIANA
+196 LDASRNDYTNLIANA

-218 WANRLSVQAGGSSAD
+218 WANRLSVQAGSSSAD
-233 TAAQPNTFAIDT
+233 TATQPNTFAIDT

-300 AGSANLSAVRI
+300 AGSANPSAVRI

-495 GGKISAQNAAVS
+495 HGKISAQNADIAVR
-507 VAQFHNRQGQ
+507 QFNNQQGQ

-731 AQDVVNREET
+731 AQDVVNKEET
-741 VNGETKAGVIAA
+741 ANGETKAGVIAA
-753 RQRLDIGAK
+753 RERLDIGAK
-762 TVTNQEDALLFS
+762 TIQNLGSGFNRIENGQAVQGTSSLISSEGTLHI
-774 DGGLFVGRQLNERHQ
+774 GGQLNEQHQ
-789 AEGTAERVHN
+789 AVGTADNLTNISARIESAGHAHIGSKTLSNQNSDFSVETYLAEQTPQIRDYARSGENIYYQAGKDGEFDEYRGKKDQTTAKFVLKDGAVIEGKTWHVRDYHKNIYRERVT
-799 GSATIESIGDMVI
+799 S
-812 DAKNLANRNNHF
+812 
-824 SIRHVPINDPTADIQ
+824 
-839 PFQVGAVEKHHEI
+839 
-852 AAKGDPQRLPFSRFK
+852 SRP
-867 VVGFSRATKLVD
+867 G
-879 KAANEYSDADY
+879 
-890 ELGRT
+890 
-895 PIPDSKMDYSPNSKL
+895 
-910 WRYFGIE
+910 
-917 PPKGEPKI
+917 
-925 PSVEKAEK
+925 
-933 PAALPEGTCDSAHA
+933 
-947 SYNAAACQSYQQAWQ
+947 
-962 KYETD
+962 
-967 KAEIEAYTQW
+967 
-977 EEQNAALFN
+977 
-986 ALNDKVAAYNSQFH
+986 
-1000 REIKDYTDF
+1000 
-1009 VFERRRYRD
+1009 
-1018 QIASSKPGNIRVGG
+1018 QILVGG
-1032 NAQFTGAMTNDQS
+1032 NLSLEGNELNNDKSEILVGGAISYSGQADKINNVEVLGHETTQTIGRQWNSVSKEGWYKRGKWQRRTEVDYRDYNQTQS
-1045 NILIGKQLFGGLE
+1045 
-1058 RIHNVSMP
+1058 
-1066 AFEYVKDNG
+1066 A
-1075 TRQYT
+1075 T
-1080 YTRWRG
+1080 Y
-1086 GFKRYHT
+1086 
-1093 REWGN
+1093 
-1098 KDPYNPPAE
+1098 
-1107 RHQINLNVSDVQ
+1107 NLNVARVDDHISNLPAQLGNPADVTGLVAPSIHGAQ
-1119 ENVSVTPN
+1119 RKQLSTVV
-1127 KPTDLYGSGGGQVSP
+1127 
-1142 INVPNARSDQNQ
+1142 
-1154 NRIQLPNSSLYSTQ
+1154 LPNSSLYSTQ
-1168 PNHPD
+1168 PNNPN

-1183 NYRRWLGSDYLLA
+1183 NYRQWLGSDYLLNA
-1196 AFDPVNKHKRLG
+1196 LGLRNMHKRLG

-1231 GYDNDEA
+1231 GYDNDED

-1277 ENQTVTLKDGSQQTV
+1277 ENQTITLKDGSQQTV

-1348 QIRGEKVWV
+1348 QIRGEKVWLD
-1357 EAQNQINL
+1357 AQNQINL

-1373 KLLSLTAD
+1373 KLLSLSAD

-1403 RVARLS
+1403 KVARLS

-1421 IQSKHDTHL
+1421 IQSQHDTHL

-1443 TQIVSEHGNVDL
+1443 TQIISEHGNVDL

-1466 GRLSDKNHRHVHQTA
+1466 GSLNDKNHRHVHQTA

-1515 ALQAGHNIQISEGRS
+1515 ALQAGHDIQISEGRS

-1542 KGVLSKRSSLD
+1542 KGFLSKRSQLD

-1568 GKTVYMNGDNI
+1568 GKLVYMDAGHDLNV
-1579 RAVGSSIVSDE
+1579 VGSDIVSE
-1590 LTVLD
+1590 QKAQLHAGHNAQLTTAQSYYND
-1595 ARKDID
+1595 RESH
-1601 VQAATSRYHD
+1601 QT
-1611 IETSE
+1611 
-1616 RKKSGFAVS
+1616 KK
-1625 VSHAKLNV
+1625 
-1633 GYNKSRSNV
+1633 
-1642 GHDADLQVAEAAQ
+1642 
-1655 IGSLKGHT
+1655 
-1663 VLTAGNHVQ
+1663 
-1672 VTGSNLLAGKDIDI
+1672 
-1686 QAKTVDIDAASL
+1686 
-1698 LQQENLTQSSK
+1698 
-1709 SSGFN
+1709 
-1714 VGINLK
+1714 
-1720 PGEVRQFSR
+1720 
-1729 YWDGIKATR
+1729 
-1738 KRQGTVRD
+1738 
-1746 KAHTWEKNHL
+1746 
-1756 AGALEPLTPSS
+1756 
-1767 GLSITRNTSSHS
+1767 
-1779 INETRTEATGS
+1779 
-1790 KVQAGGVVRINA
+1790 
-1802 TDGDINI
+1802 
-1809 KGSNVFGKGGL
+1809 
-1820 QLQAANGEIHN
+1820 
-1831 LAAQEKS
+1831 
-1838 DVESSGFNRTSGLMG
+1838 SGLMG
-1853 GGSIAS
+1853 TGGIG
-1859 RFIGSKTE
+1859 FTVGSKKDQFTQ
-1867 TTHEHNRSIQ
+1867 TSQ
-1877 EVASTIGDGSP
+1877 VVQQVGSTAGSLNGDALITAGNQYS
-1888 LGSVF
+1888 
-1893 EAQGYTQIGSNLLSG
+1893 QIGSTVSTPKGRITIDAAKINIA
-1908 GHVDIYAKNI
+1908 DAKNI
-1918 QIKAGEATQSNNR
+1918 QIGESEYVHQ
-1931 HYNFTQKGITVGVN
+1931 QKGLTIALST
-1945 APITQAID
+1945 PITDLAQQAID
-1953 SAQSAVRSL
+1953 TAKNAKQVGQSKNARVN
-1962 EQAEQSGKQR
+1962 
-1972 TQAMA
+1972 AMA
-1977 VANAGMQA
+1977 AANTAMQA
-1985 YQASQAINKIGS
+1985 YQTGQAINKIQS
-1997 GSKGGGKGGSN
+1997 GKTSATSV
-2008 GVSISV
+2008 GVSI
-2014 TYGEQRNQSHSE
+2014 TYGEQKNRQTSSSYHTES
-2026 IQDQQANASRILA
+2026 QASQLLSGAGPVVLM
-2039 EGQVRLHATGSGKD
+2039 ATGQGKD
-2053 SNIKIEGS
+2053 SQINITGS
-2061 DVLGKQ
+2061 DVIGKG
-2067 GTFLFADNQI
+2067 GTHLYADGGINIQ
-2077 DLLAAEQ
+2077 AAKNT
-2084 HHSEHHRNKNEGW
+2084 HSEHSRNSNKGW
-2097 NAGVAVSAD
+2097 NAGVSLNF
-2106 KGASLGF
+2106 GSGISLGI
-2113 TAGGNLGKG
+2113 TAGGNKGKG
-2122 HADGEQTTYRHSHVG
+2122 YTDGEQTTYRHSHVG
-2137 SAGSPTVIVSG
+2137 SKEGPTVVMSG

-2179 DYRSRQQNISAQV
+2179 DYHSRQQNIKGQV

-2198 SASGDYSQSKINA
+2198 SASGDYSKSKINA

-2223 AGEDGFDVQVGGH
+2223 AGDDGFDVQVGGH

-2245 SAQSAEAQGKNRFQS
+2245 ASQSAEEQGKNRFQS

-2280 FGASVAL
+2280 FGTSVAV
-2287 SGETLGQGAQNNSKL
+2287 SGKTLGQEQQAGKIQLSDVASQNTS
-2302 TTVADKNSQGF
+2302 GF
-2313 NGVGY
+2313 SSGY

-2341 DEAGQIAK
+2341 DEAGQLAK

-2355 KAIQLAY
+2355 KAAQLAY
-2362 TDIRTEDARTQSGS
+2362 TDIRTEDASQQSGS
-2376 LKNRFDASEVQNELD
+2376 LKNRFDAAAVQNELD
-2391 LQRDVSQKFAP
+2391 LQRNVSQQFSQTVGTAQGMLNEKIDALKQQHKAGDITEADYAQKLKQLQHSQVFLNM
-2402 VAAQTVAWTADKL
+2402 VAAALSAPTDSAAGIAAATAAPAISYGIGQEFKKHNKEGSATHIASHMAL
-2415 GNIQNY
+2415 GAVVSALGGN
-2421 ERVQIAKANLQE
+2421 
-2433 QLKDAQNPEQIA
+2433 DAVSG
-2445 QLQQQ
+2445 
-2450 LALADQYLSDHQT
+2450 ALAAGGAEALVPLFSQAIYDTTDPEKLMAEDKQNLS
-2463 EYNTWKE
+2463 NMAR
-2470 GGLGRAALHAG
+2470 LF
-2481 VGALLTGDAQGAVG
+2481 GAAVG
-2495 AGTSSLAA
+2495 AATS
-2503 PYLNQVGDK
+2503 N
-2512 FGGAGKL
+2512 
-2519 LTDTL
+2519 
-2524 GGAAIGVLT
+2524 GAANGYADVAQGGMNAGIAVENNSLHINQSGKVIRNVDDGDLNIYQYSCMNIDSCKSSKVKVGQLMFKDSFISPETGKDVGVIYLGESIEPHVYKLNRQAHGESSMVVARKSAP
-2533 GGSTGAAVAG
+2533 GGEYDIKSNYPGHENKSYHGFLFKGKYISLRDAGNILAGMNAAVLGESFEDFQKASG
-2543 ANADWFNRQLHP
+2543 ALQ
-2555 DERNWIRS
+2555 
-2563 HAAEFAGLLGITP
+2563 
-2576 EEAEKRLSQQAAR
+2576 
-2589 QTDLLWMLTLEKV
+2589 
-2602 IDEPAQQFLAQAK
+2602 
-2615 NQSFV
+2615 
-2620 NENNKKQTFFTTQGK
+2620 
-2635 QFLRPEYFADK
+2635 
-2646 ADGDIGFY
+2646 
-2654 RKNLISRNNSD
+2654 
-2665 VTTGAKQLARKF
+2665 
-2677 GQKVIED
+2677 
-2684 AKSEYDKFNQGR
+2684 
-2696 MRYLKNAASASLNTA
+2696 
-2711 KSVGASAVKSTWNCV
+2711 
-2726 ANFNNCT
+2726 
-2733 KNAEKQVREH
+2733 
-2743 FVETGEALGT
+2743 
-2753 GAGSMAVND
+2753 
-2762 LKSIYGQDVRGAQA
+2762 QA
-2776 GLWALNAVDGLA
+2776 GLWGVGLNTIFSTTYGDPPMYGEKPYQYYKSLY
-2788 SATGAAKALNLL
+2788 GY
-2800 KTGKLSATQLAAKI
+2800 QL
-2814 KKQAP
+2814 
-2819 IVPNGKAFDFT
+2819 G
-2830 SGTLIPHQTVKLTQ
+2830 
-2844 AQKLSNG
+2844 QKL
-2851 TTLPAG
+2851 
-2857 TIARLTDKGVEATL
+2857 
-2871 PNGKNVSYA
+2871 
-2880 GVTEQRALPKPNSSA
+2880 A
-2895 PKIRPNGTVELF
+2895 PKYQLEYQLGQELIKEYRNTINSNF
-2907 TDSKGVQIPGA
+2907 T
-2918 VGVSPSDP
+2918 PS
-2926 MAVARDARFMPNIP
+2926 NI
-2940 TGSQARVIANNPYIP
+2940 
-2955 KPEGKFTI
+2955 
-2963 MDYLPEAAR
+2963 
-2972 ITKKGGEIV
+2972 
-2981 INGTSNNK
+2981 
-2989 YLRGIP
+2989 
-2995 NETELARMG
+2995 
-3004 LRLKYNG
+3004 
-3011 PLKEEFKRLEFHKS
+3011 FK
-3025 TGANLDSKNLKTIV
+3025 
-3039 FEKVK
+3039 

>member
-1 MPSTTVKKHKQ
+1 MSSTTVKKHKKHP
-12 RSQRF
+12 QRF
-17 ALRPLA
+17 ILRPLA
-23 VSLLGILTS
+23 VSLLGFLAS
-32 ASVWADGIVAD
+32 ASVWSDGIVAD

-347 IQTGALHNSGQISG
+347 IQANTLHNSGQISG

-1838 DVESSGFNRTSGLMG
+1838 DVESSGFNRTSGLMS

-1867 TTHEHNRSIQ
+1867 TTHENNSSIQ

-1918 QIKAGEATQSNNR
+1918 QIKAGEATQRNDH
-1931 HYNFTQKGITVGVN
+1931 HYTFTQKGITVGVN
-1945 APITQAID
+1945 APIVQAID

-1985 YQASQAINKIGS
+1985 YQASQAINKMGS
-1997 GSKGGGKGGSN
+1997 GSKGGSKGGSN

-2061 DVLGKQ
+2061 DVIGKQ

-2302 TTVADKNSQGF
+2302 TTVADKNSPGF

-2341 DEAGQIAK
+2341 DEAGQLAK

-2355 KAIQLAY
+2355 KAAQLAY
-2362 TDIRTEDARTQSGS
+2362 TDIHTEDASQHSGS
-2376 LKNRFDASEVQNELD
+2376 LKNRFDAAAVQSELD
-2391 LQRDVSQKFAP
+2391 LQRTVSQEFS
-2402 VAAQTVAWTADKL
+2402 QTSQQVNKAINQKIDAINSELEK
-2415 GNIQNY
+2415 GN
-2421 ERVQIAKANLQE
+2421 
-2433 QLKDAQNPEQIA
+2433 
-2445 QLQQQ
+2445 
-2450 LALADQYLSDHQT
+2450 LSDAEKTKLETQRDNWQ
-2463 EYNTWKE
+2463 YSKVLLNMVAS
-2470 GGLGRAALHAG
+2470 GLSAPTQSG
-2481 VGALLTGDAQGAVG
+2481 VGIAAATAAPAVSYEIGQYFKAQGQEGSLKHIVAHAILGAAVSAAGDNNVLAG
-2495 AGTSSLAA
+2495 ALSAGGSEAAA
-2503 PYLNQVGDK
+2503 PLISQWLYQEADGS
-2512 FGGAGKL
+2512 KL
-2519 LTDTL
+2519 TAEQKDTVNAITSAL
-2524 GGAAIGVLT
+2524 GAA
-2533 GGSTGAAVAG
+2533 TGAAVGGTAADVAQG
-2543 ANADWFNRQLHP
+2543 SLNAQNAVENNNGARARRNARNPLWTEAQAWQNQANADRILFLTNQIRRIEPKFTGIPSWKDPNRPFSNEDVREYEQYLNRIIL
-2555 DERNWIRS
+2555 RNSNQPPFVQKFSPI
-2563 HAAEFAGLLGITP
+2563 LG
-2576 EEAEKRLSQQAAR
+2576 R
-2589 QTDLLWMLTLEKV
+2589 
-2602 IDEPAQQFLAQAK
+2602 
-2615 NQSFV
+2615 
-2620 NENNKKQTFFTTQGK
+2620 
-2635 QFLRPEYFADK
+2635 
-2646 ADGDIGFY
+2646 
-2654 RKNLISRNNSD
+2654 RNIN
-2665 VTTGAKQLARKF
+2665 T
-2677 GQKVIED
+2677 
-2684 AKSEYDKFNQGR
+2684 
-2696 MRYLKNAASASLNTA
+2696 SLN
-2711 KSVGASAVKSTWNCV
+2711 
-2726 ANFNNCT
+2726 
-2733 KNAEKQVREH
+2733 E
-2743 FVETGEALGT
+2743 
-2753 GAGSMAVND
+2753 
-2762 LKSIYGQDVRGAQA
+2762 
-2776 GLWALNAVDGLA
+2776 
-2788 SATGAAKALNLL
+2788 
-2800 KTGKLSATQLAAKI
+2800 
-2814 KKQAP
+2814 
-2819 IVPNGKAFDFT
+2819 
-2830 SGTLIPHQTVKLTQ
+2830 
-2844 AQKLSNG
+2844 
-2851 TTLPAG
+2851 
-2857 TIARLTDKGVEATL
+2857 
-2871 PNGKNVSYA
+2871 
-2880 GVTEQRALPKPNSSA
+2880 
-2895 PKIRPNGTVELF
+2895 
-2907 TDSKGVQIPGA
+2907 
-2918 VGVSPSDP
+2918 
-2926 MAVARDARFMPNIP
+2926 VARDINLNQLGNAFNSRPRVNGNLNASNINLQIGLRTVHPNRAASQNGMPVYSNVSDGEIFGLYQQY
-2940 TGSQARVIANNPYIP
+2940 TGSQPIFRN
-2955 KPEGKFTI
+2955 
-2963 MDYLPEAAR
+2963 
-2972 ITKKGGEIV
+2972 
-2981 INGTSNNK
+2981 
-2989 YLRGIP
+2989 IP
-2995 NETELARMG
+2995 NKGVLASTTIQSGSWRGTTVILRDFSTTQNQTRARWTIEFQNPPSSINRKRMELKFR
-3004 LRLKYNG
+3004 
-3011 PLKEEFKRLEFHKS
+3011 
-3025 TGANLDSKNLKTIV
+3025 
-3039 FEKVK
+3039 

>member
-196 LDASRSDYTNLIANA
+196 LDASRNDYTNLIANA

-245 GALGGMYAGTIHLMV
+245 GALGGMYAGNIHLMV

-288 VVNSGSMVATGE
+288 VVNSGSIVATGE
-300 AGSANLSAVRI
+300 AGSANPSAVRI

-392 TNSGKIGYPEPESS
+392 TNNGKIGYPEPEPS
-406 DATGNSGGQ
+406 DPSHAGGSPDEQ
-415 NGNAQISPA
+415 NGNASTSPA
-424 PSTAQGGGS
+424 PSTAQGTGS
-433 VATHATTP
+433 VASLSSTP

-495 GGKISAQNAAVS
+495 GGKISAQNADIAVR
-507 VAQFHNRQGQ
+507 QFNNQQGQ
-517 LAAEQIRVDSQR
+517 VAAEQIRVDSQR

-674 DNQASGVIQSGQ
+674 DNQAGGVIQSGQ
-686 STQLSADNITNRGL
+686 STQLTADNITNRGL

-706 THLSSLNTLTN
+706 THVGSLNTLTN

-774 DGGLFVGRQLNERHQ
+774 DGGLFIGRQLNERHQ
-789 AEGTAERVHN
+789 AEGTADGVHN

-812 DAKNLANRNNHF
+812 DSKNLANRNNHF

-839 PFQVGAVEKHHEI
+839 SFQVGTVEKHHEI

-867 VVGFSRATKLVD
+867 EVKFGRKGTKGKVTKLVD

-895 PIPDSKMDYSPNSKL
+895 PIPDSKMDYSPNSEL

-917 PPKGEPKI
+917 PPKGGPKI

-977 EEQNAALFN
+977 EDQNAALFN

-1032 NAQFTGAMTNDQS
+1032 NAQFTGEITNDQS

-1086 GFKRYHT
+1086 WIRGHKRY
-1093 REWGN
+1093 WDD
-1098 KDPYNPPAE
+1098 KAPYNPPAE
-1107 RHQINLNVSDVQ
+1107 RHQINLNISDVQ
-1119 ENVSVTPN
+1119 ENIAVTPN
-1127 KPTDLYGSGGGQVSP
+1127 KPSELHGSVGGQVSP
-1142 INVPNARSDQNQ
+1142 LNVPNARSDQNQ
-1154 NRIQLPNSSLYSTQ
+1154 NHIQLPINSLYSTQ
-1168 PNHPD
+1168 PNNPN

-1231 GYDNDEA
+1231 GYDNDED

-1277 ENQTVTLKDGSQQTV
+1277 ENQTITLQDGSQQTV

-1381 QINASSTTATS
+1381 QINVSSTTATS

-1403 RVARLS
+1403 KVARLS

-1430 NGAVVRNTSQGGK
+1430 NGAVVRNTSQGGQ
-1443 TQIVSEHGNVDL
+1443 TQIISEHGNVDL

-1466 GRLSDKNHRHVHQTA
+1466 GDLSDKNHRHVHQTA

-1515 ALQAGHNIQISEGRS
+1515 ALQAGHDIQISEGRS

-1542 KGVLSKRSSLD
+1542 KGFLSKRSQLD

-1568 GKTVYMNGDNI
+1568 GKLVYMDAGHDLNV
-1579 RAVGSSIVSDE
+1579 VGSDIVSE
-1590 LTVLD
+1590 QKAQLHAGHNAQLTTAQSYYND
-1595 ARKDID
+1595 RESH
-1601 VQAATSRYHD
+1601 QT
-1611 IETSE
+1611 
-1616 RKKSGFAVS
+1616 KK
-1625 VSHAKLNV
+1625 
-1633 GYNKSRSNV
+1633 
-1642 GHDADLQVAEAAQ
+1642 
-1655 IGSLKGHT
+1655 
-1663 VLTAGNHVQ
+1663 
-1672 VTGSNLLAGKDIDI
+1672 
-1686 QAKTVDIDAASL
+1686 
-1698 LQQENLTQSSK
+1698 
-1709 SSGFN
+1709 
-1714 VGINLK
+1714 
-1720 PGEVRQFSR
+1720 
-1729 YWDGIKATR
+1729 
-1738 KRQGTVRD
+1738 
-1746 KAHTWEKNHL
+1746 
-1756 AGALEPLTPSS
+1756 
-1767 GLSITRNTSSHS
+1767 
-1779 INETRTEATGS
+1779 
-1790 KVQAGGVVRINA
+1790 
-1802 TDGDINI
+1802 
-1809 KGSNVFGKGGL
+1809 
-1820 QLQAANGEIHN
+1820 
-1831 LAAQEKS
+1831 
-1838 DVESSGFNRTSGLMG
+1838 SGLMG
-1853 GGSIAS
+1853 TGGIG
-1859 RFIGSKTE
+1859 FTVGSKQDQFTQ
-1867 TTHEHNRSIQ
+1867 TSQ
-1877 EVASTIGDGSP
+1877 VVQQVGSTAGSLNGDALITAGNQYS
-1888 LGSVF
+1888 
-1893 EAQGYTQIGSNLLSG
+1893 QIGSTVSTPKGRITIDAAKINIA
-1908 GHVDIYAKNI
+1908 DAKNI
-1918 QIKAGEATQSNNR
+1918 QIGESEYVHQ
-1931 HYNFTQKGITVGVN
+1931 QKGLTIALST
-1945 APITQAID
+1945 PITNLAQQAID
-1953 SAQSAVRSL
+1953 TAKNAKQVGQSKNARVN
-1962 EQAEQSGKQR
+1962 
-1972 TQAMA
+1972 AMA
-1977 VANAGMQA
+1977 AANTAMQA
-1985 YQASQAINKIGS
+1985 YQTGQAINKIQS
-1997 GSKGGGKGGSN
+1997 GETSATSV
-2008 GVSISV
+2008 GVSI
-2014 TYGEQRNQSHSE
+2014 TYGEQKNRQTSSSYHTES
-2026 IQDQQANASRILA
+2026 QASQLLSGAGPVVLM
-2039 EGQVRLHATGSGKD
+2039 ATGQGKD
-2053 SNIKIEGS
+2053 SQINITGS
-2061 DVLGKQ
+2061 DVIGKG
-2067 GTFLFADNQI
+2067 GTHLYADGGINIQ
-2077 DLLAAEQ
+2077 AAKNT
-2084 HHSEHHRNKNEGW
+2084 HSEHSRNSNKGW
-2097 NAGVAVSAD
+2097 NAGVSLNF
-2106 KGASLGF
+2106 GSGISLGI
-2113 TAGGNLGKG
+2113 TAGGNKGKG
-2122 HADGEQTTYRHSHVG
+2122 YTDAEQTTYRHSHVG
-2137 SAGSPTVIVSG
+2137 SKDGPTVVMSG

-2179 DYRSRQQNISAQV
+2179 DYHSRQQNIKGQV

-2198 SASGDYSQSKINA
+2198 SASGDYSKSKINA

-2223 AGEDGFDVQVGGH
+2223 AGDDGFDVQVGGH

-2245 SAQSAEAQGKNRFQS
+2245 ASQSAEEQGKNRFQS

-2265 TDLHNI
+2265 IDLHNI

-2280 FGASVAL
+2280 FGTSVAV
-2287 SGETLGQGAQNNSKL
+2287 SGKSLGQEQQAGKIQLSDVARQNPS
-2302 TTVADKNSQGF
+2302 GF
-2313 NGVGY
+2313 SSGY
-2318 GRDSDHQESTTKSG
+2318 GHDSDHQESTTKSG

-2341 DEAGQIAK
+2341 DEAGQLAK

-2362 TDIRTEDARTQSGS
+2362 TDIRTEDASQQSGS
-2376 LKNRFDASEVQNELD
+2376 LKNRFDAAAVQSELD
-2391 LQRDVSQKFAP
+2391 LQRTVSQEFS
-2402 VAAQTVAWTADKL
+2402 QTSQQVNKAINQKIDAINSELEK
-2415 GNIQNY
+2415 GN
-2421 ERVQIAKANLQE
+2421 
-2433 QLKDAQNPEQIA
+2433 
-2445 QLQQQ
+2445 
-2450 LALADQYLSDHQT
+2450 LSDAEKTKLETQRDNWQ
-2463 EYNTWKE
+2463 YSKVLLNMVAS
-2470 GGLGRAALHAG
+2470 GLSAPTQSG
-2481 VGALLTGDAQGAVG
+2481 VGIAAATAAPAVSYEIGQYFKAQGQEGSLKHIVAHAILGAAVSAAGDNNVLAG
-2495 AGTSSLAA
+2495 ALSAGGSEAAA
-2503 PYLNQVGDK
+2503 PLISQWLYQEADGS
-2512 FGGAGKL
+2512 KL
-2519 LTDTL
+2519 TAEQKDTVNAITSAL
-2524 GGAAIGVLT
+2524 GAA
-2533 GGSTGAAVAG
+2533 TGAAVGGTAADVAQG
-2543 ANADWFNRQLHP
+2543 SLNAQNAVENNNGARARRNARNPLWTEAQAWQNQANADRILFLTNQIRRIEPKFTGIPSWKDPNRPFSNEDVREYEQYLNRIIL
-2555 DERNWIRS
+2555 RNSNQPPFVQKFSPI
-2563 HAAEFAGLLGITP
+2563 LG
-2576 EEAEKRLSQQAAR
+2576 R
-2589 QTDLLWMLTLEKV
+2589 
-2602 IDEPAQQFLAQAK
+2602 
-2615 NQSFV
+2615 
-2620 NENNKKQTFFTTQGK
+2620 
-2635 QFLRPEYFADK
+2635 
-2646 ADGDIGFY
+2646 
-2654 RKNLISRNNSD
+2654 RNIN
-2665 VTTGAKQLARKF
+2665 T
-2677 GQKVIED
+2677 
-2684 AKSEYDKFNQGR
+2684 
-2696 MRYLKNAASASLNTA
+2696 SLN
-2711 KSVGASAVKSTWNCV
+2711 
-2726 ANFNNCT
+2726 
-2733 KNAEKQVREH
+2733 E
-2743 FVETGEALGT
+2743 
-2753 GAGSMAVND
+2753 
-2762 LKSIYGQDVRGAQA
+2762 
-2776 GLWALNAVDGLA
+2776 
-2788 SATGAAKALNLL
+2788 
-2800 KTGKLSATQLAAKI
+2800 
-2814 KKQAP
+2814 
-2819 IVPNGKAFDFT
+2819 
-2830 SGTLIPHQTVKLTQ
+2830 
-2844 AQKLSNG
+2844 
-2851 TTLPAG
+2851 
-2857 TIARLTDKGVEATL
+2857 
-2871 PNGKNVSYA
+2871 
-2880 GVTEQRALPKPNSSA
+2880 
-2895 PKIRPNGTVELF
+2895 
-2907 TDSKGVQIPGA
+2907 
-2918 VGVSPSDP
+2918 
-2926 MAVARDARFMPNIP
+2926 VARDINLNQLGNAFNSRPRVNGNLNASNINLQIGLRTVHPNRAASQNGMPVYSNVSDGEIFGLYQQY
-2940 TGSQARVIANNPYIP
+2940 TGSQPIFRN
-2955 KPEGKFTI
+2955 
-2963 MDYLPEAAR
+2963 
-2972 ITKKGGEIV
+2972 
-2981 INGTSNNK
+2981 
-2989 YLRGIP
+2989 IP
-2995 NETELARMG
+2995 NKGVLASTTIQSGSWRGTTVILRDFSTTQNQTRARWTIEFQNPPSSINRKRMELKFR
-3004 LRLKYNG
+3004 
-3011 PLKEEFKRLEFHKS
+3011 
-3025 TGANLDSKNLKTIV
+3025 
-3039 FEKVK
+3039 